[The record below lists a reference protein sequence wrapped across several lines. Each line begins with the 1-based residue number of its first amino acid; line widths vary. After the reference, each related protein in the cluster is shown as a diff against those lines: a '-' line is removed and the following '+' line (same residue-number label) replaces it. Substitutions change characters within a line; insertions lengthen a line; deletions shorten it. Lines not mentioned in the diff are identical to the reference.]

1 MKKIVFIIIL
11 LTLTT
16 ASFSKEKEVSIN
28 ENQKIEISQSEI
40 KDYKK
45 IRESWQEYLT
55 GVPNRSNI
63 AKMSEVELQ
72 ETYAENEKQANT
84 SYGKL
89 NKNENRTFLIS
100 GYENMNDGVHIMRTY
115 ENIKNI
121 ARAYATPNTKYY
133 KNPEIKKE
141 LIEYLDW
148 LYDNAYHEGLPENG
162 NWWQWEL
169 GIPKHLN
176 DILVLLYDD
185 VPVEKRM
192 KYLKASQY
200 FQPYAEYS
208 GVSPSASYSTSPDK
222 RVSTGGNRIDTS
234 IISFL
239 RGVLMEDKVQVID
252 GAKAVADVGEYVT
265 IKDGFYRDGSFIQHG
280 NVPYNGTYASVLF
293 DGLGSVLWLA
303 TGTQFEVKD
312 ERINNVYE
320 SIIKGYKYLFINGG
334 VNDSVSGRATSRDRS
349 SDLSRGKDILA
360 SLSLL
365 AVGAGEEYQDQIKSL
380 IKTTVSENNLYN
392 TVDKIGNKIARAIIR
407 DIVNDD
413 SIKTYQIEGTKV
425 YGAMDRAVSINDKK
439 GKLVL
444 SMHSSRIANYE
455 TMNNE
460 NVKGWYISDGMT
472 YIYGID
478 SETFTDFWP
487 TVDRY
492 HLPGVTNSQRERG
505 DKSGERRGQT
515 TSKAWV
521 GGSSNGQ
528 EAFVGMDMISWN
540 KSTKMKKS
548 YFMTDDGAILI
559 LASNIKSKDGEIHTT
574 IDNRIIK
581 NGKIILNGKE
591 IKGET
596 IIENPENISLNFNE
610 NYLGENIGYKII
622 YAPQLTVK
630 KENRK
635 GSWKNIGGT
644 STDEIVKNYF
654 TAYINHGKNPKN
666 SNFAYIV
673 LPMYSK
679 EEVDNY
685 DVSRFEITKLDE
697 KAHMVK
703 DKKAGVTG
711 INFWRDIPTKVEGIK
726 AYSTL
731 SVLKKESEDCLEI
744 WVSDPTQL
752 ANYRSVFEID
762 GKYEVMESSAKDLV
776 VETLDEKVKIKINLK
791 NNGASEYIK
800 LKRIK

>member
-1 MKKIVFIIIL
+1 MKKSIFIFTL
-11 LTLTT
+11 LALTIT
-16 ASFSKEKEVSIN
+16 SFSEEKKVAVKES
-28 ENQKIEISQSEI
+28 QKIEINQSE
-40 KDYKK
+40 KADYKK
-45 IRESWQEYLT
+45 IRENWLEYLT
-55 GVPNRSNI
+55 GVPNKSNI
-63 AKMSEVELQ
+63 AKMSKEELE
-72 ETYAENEKQANT
+72 ETYLGNEKQADT
-84 SYGKL
+84 SYAKL
-89 NKNENRTFLIS
+89 NKNQDRTFLIE
-100 GYENMNDGVHIMRTY
+100 GYENMGDGVHVMRTY

-121 ARAYATPNTKYY
+121 AKAYATPNTKYY

-176 DILVLLYDD
+176 DIMVLLYDD
-185 VPVEKRM
+185 VPYEKRM

-200 FQPYAEYS
+200 FQPFAEYS

-265 IKDGFYRDGSFIQHG
+265 TRDGFYKDGSFIQHG
-280 NVPYNGTYASVLF
+280 NVAYNGTYASVLF

-312 ERINNVYE
+312 ERIDNVYE
-320 SIIKGYKYLFINGG
+320 SILNGYKYLFINGG
-334 VNDSVSGRATSRDRS
+334 INDSVSGRATSRDNS
-349 SDLSRGKDILA
+349 SDISRGKDLLT

-365 AVGAGEEYQDQIKSL
+365 SIGAGKEYQDEIKSL
-380 IKTTVSENNLYN
+380 IKTVALENNSYN
-392 TVDKIGNKIARAIIR
+392 TIDKISNKIAKAIIR
-407 DIVNDD
+407 DIINDD
-413 SIKTYQIEGTKV
+413 SIKTLKVEGTKV
-425 YGAMDRAVSINDKK
+425 YGAMDRAVSINEK
-439 GKLVL
+439 GGKFVL

-460 NVKGWYISDGMT
+460 NVKGWYIGDGMT
-472 YIYGID
+472 YVYGTD
-478 SETFTDFWP
+478 SETFTEYWP

-492 HLPGVTNSQRERG
+492 HLPGVTNSLRERG

-521 GGSSNGQ
+521 GGSCNGK

-540 KSTKMKKS
+540 KATEMRKS

-559 LASNIKSKDGEIHTT
+559 AASNINSKDGEVHTT

-581 NGKIILNGKE
+581 DGKIILNGKE
-591 IKGET
+591 IKEDT
-596 IIENPENISLNFNE
+596 VIENPQNISLNFNE
-610 NYLGENIGYKII
+610 NYKGENIGYKIV
-622 YAPQLTVK
+622 YAPQLNLK
-630 KENRK
+630 KETRT

-644 STDEIVKNYF
+644 STEEITKDYF
-654 TAYINHGKNPKN
+654 TAYINHGKNPKK
-666 SNFAYIV
+666 SGFAYII
-673 LPMYSK
+673 LPMYTQ

-685 DVSRFEITKLDE
+685 DVSRFEIVKLDKE
-697 KAHMVK
+697 AHIIK
-703 DKKAGVTG
+703 DKKSGVTG
-711 INFWRDIPTKVEGIK
+711 INFWKDSPTKELGIK

-731 SVLKKESEDCLEI
+731 SVLLKENDEFLEL

-752 ANYRSVFEID
+752 ANYKSVLEVD
-762 GKYEVMESSAKDLV
+762 GKYEVIESSTENIQAITS
-776 VETLDEKVKIKINLK
+776 EEKIKIKIDLR
-791 NNGASEYIK
+791 NNGTSEYIK
-800 LKRIK
+800 LKKL

>member
-1 MKKIVFIIIL
+1 MKKSIFIFTL
-11 LTLTT
+11 LALTIT
-16 ASFSKEKEVSIN
+16 SFSEEKKVAVK
-28 ENQKIEISQSEI
+28 ENQKIEINQSE
-40 KDYKK
+40 KADYKK
-45 IRESWQEYLT
+45 IRENWLEYLT
-55 GVPNRSNI
+55 GVPNKSNI
-63 AKMSEVELQ
+63 AKMSKEELE
-72 ETYAENEKQANT
+72 ETYLGNEKQADI
-84 SYGKL
+84 SYAKL
-89 NKNENRTFLIS
+89 NKNQDRTFLIE
-100 GYENMNDGVHIMRTY
+100 GYENMGDGVHVMRTY

-121 ARAYATPNTKYY
+121 AKAYATPNTKYY

-176 DILVLLYDD
+176 DIMVLLYDD
-185 VPVEKRM
+185 IPYEKRM

-200 FQPYAEYS
+200 FQPFAEYS

-265 IKDGFYRDGSFIQHG
+265 TRDGFYKDGSFIQHG
-280 NVPYNGTYASVLF
+280 NVAYNGTYASVLF

-312 ERINNVYE
+312 ERIDNVYE
-320 SIIKGYKYLFINGG
+320 SILNGYKYLFINGG
-334 VNDSVSGRATSRDRS
+334 VNDSVSGRATSRDNS
-349 SDLSRGKDILA
+349 SDISRGKDLLT

-365 AVGAGEEYQDQIKSL
+365 SIGAGKEYQDEIKSL
-380 IKTTVSENNLYN
+380 IKTVALENNSYN
-392 TVDKIGNKIARAIIR
+392 TIDKISNKIAKAIIR
-407 DIVNDD
+407 DIINDD
-413 SIKTYQIEGTKV
+413 SIKTLKVEGTKV
-425 YGAMDRAVSINDKK
+425 YGAMDRAVSINEK
-439 GKLVL
+439 GGKFVL

-460 NVKGWYISDGMT
+460 NVKGWYIGDGMT
-472 YIYGID
+472 YVYGTD
-478 SETFTDFWP
+478 SETFTEYWP

-492 HLPGVTNSQRERG
+492 HLPGVTNSLRERG

-521 GGSSNGQ
+521 GGSCNGK
-528 EAFVGMDMISWN
+528 ETFVGMDMISWN
-540 KSTKMKKS
+540 KATEMRKS

-559 LASNIKSKDGEIHTT
+559 AASNINSKDGEVHTT

-581 NGKIILNGKE
+581 DGKIILNGRE
-591 IKGET
+591 IKEDT
-596 IIENPENISLNFNE
+596 IIENPQNISLNFNE
-610 NYLGENIGYKII
+610 NYKGENIGYKIV
-622 YAPQLTVK
+622 YAPQLNLK
-630 KENRK
+630 KETRT

-644 STDEIVKNYF
+644 STEEITKDYF
-654 TAYINHGKNPKN
+654 TAYINHGKNPKR
-666 SNFAYIV
+666 SGFAYII
-673 LPMYSK
+673 LPMYTQ

-685 DVSRFEITKLDE
+685 DVSRFEIVKLDKE
-697 KAHMVK
+697 AHIIK
-703 DKKAGVTG
+703 DKKSGVTG
-711 INFWRDIPTKVEGIK
+711 INFWKDSPTKELGIK

-731 SVLKKESEDCLEI
+731 SVLLKENDEFLEL

-752 ANYRSVFEID
+752 ANYKSVLEVD
-762 GKYEVMESSAKDLV
+762 GKYEVIESSTENIQATTS
-776 VETLDEKVKIKINLK
+776 EEKIKIKIDLR

-800 LKRIK
+800 LKKL

>member
-1 MKKIVFIIIL
+1 MKKSIFIFTL
-11 LTLTT
+11 LALTIT
-16 ASFSKEKEVSIN
+16 SFSEEKKVAVK
-28 ENQKIEISQSEI
+28 ENQKIEINQSERA
-40 KDYKK
+40 DYKK
-45 IRESWQEYLT
+45 IRENWLEYLT
-55 GVPNRSNI
+55 GVPNKSNI
-63 AKMSEVELQ
+63 AKMSKEELE
-72 ETYAENEKQANT
+72 ETYLGNEKQADT
-84 SYGKL
+84 SYAKL
-89 NKNENRTFLIS
+89 NKNQDRTFLIE
-100 GYENMNDGVHIMRTY
+100 GYENMGDGVHVMRTY

-121 ARAYATPNTKYY
+121 AKAYATPNTKYY

-176 DILVLLYDD
+176 DIMVLLYDD
-185 VPVEKRM
+185 VPYEKRM

-200 FQPYAEYS
+200 FQPFAEYS

-222 RVSTGGNRIDTS
+222 RISTGGNRIDTS

-265 IKDGFYRDGSFIQHG
+265 TRDGFYKDGSFIQHG
-280 NVPYNGTYASVLF
+280 NVAYNGTYASVLF

-312 ERINNVYE
+312 ERIDNVYE
-320 SIIKGYKYLFINGG
+320 SILNGYKYLFINGG
-334 VNDSVSGRATSRDRS
+334 INDSVSGRATSRDNS
-349 SDLSRGKDILA
+349 SDISRGKDLLT

-365 AVGAGEEYQDQIKSL
+365 SIGAGKEYQDEIKSL
-380 IKTTVSENNLYN
+380 IKTVALENNSYN
-392 TVDKIGNKIARAIIR
+392 TIDKISNKIAKAIIR
-407 DIVNDD
+407 DIINDD
-413 SIKTYQIEGTKV
+413 SIKTLKVEGTKV
-425 YGAMDRAVSINDKK
+425 YGAMDRAVSINEK
-439 GKLVL
+439 GGKFVL

-460 NVKGWYISDGMT
+460 NVKGWYIGDGMT
-472 YIYGID
+472 YVYGTD
-478 SETFTDFWP
+478 SETFTEYWP

-492 HLPGVTNSQRERG
+492 HLPGVTNSLRERG

-521 GGSSNGQ
+521 GGSCNGK
-528 EAFVGMDMISWN
+528 ETFVGMDMISWN
-540 KSTKMKKS
+540 KATEMRKS

-559 LASNIKSKDGEIHTT
+559 AASNINSKDGEVHTT

-581 NGKIILNGKE
+581 DGKIILNGKE
-591 IKGET
+591 IKEDT
-596 IIENPENISLNFNE
+596 VIENPQNISLNFNE
-610 NYLGENIGYKII
+610 NYKGENIGYKIV
-622 YAPQLTVK
+622 YAPQLNLK
-630 KENRK
+630 KETRT

-644 STDEIVKNYF
+644 STEEITKDYF
-654 TAYINHGKNPKN
+654 TAYINHGKNPKK
-666 SNFAYIV
+666 SGFAYII
-673 LPMYSK
+673 LPMYTQ

-685 DVSRFEITKLDE
+685 DVSRFEIVKLDKE
-697 KAHMVK
+697 AHIIK
-703 DKKAGVTG
+703 DKKSGVTG
-711 INFWRDIPTKVEGIK
+711 INFWKDSPTKELGIK

-731 SVLKKESEDCLEI
+731 SVLLKENDEFLEL

-752 ANYRSVFEID
+752 ANYKSVLEVD
-762 GKYEVMESSAKDLV
+762 GKYEVIESSTENIQATTS
-776 VETLDEKVKIKINLK
+776 EEKIKIKIDLR

-800 LKRIK
+800 LKKL

>member
-1 MKKIVFIIIL
+1 MKKSIFIFTL
-11 LTLTT
+11 LALTIT
-16 ASFSKEKEVSIN
+16 SFSEEKKVAVKES
-28 ENQKIEISQSEI
+28 QKIEINQSERA
-40 KDYKK
+40 DYKK
-45 IRESWQEYLT
+45 IRENWLEYLT
-55 GVPNRSNI
+55 GVPNKSNI
-63 AKMSEVELQ
+63 AKMSKEELE
-72 ETYAENEKQANT
+72 ETYLGNEKQADT
-84 SYGKL
+84 SYAKL
-89 NKNENRTFLIS
+89 NKNQDRTFLIE
-100 GYENMNDGVHIMRTY
+100 GYENMGDGVHVMRTY

-121 ARAYATPNTKYY
+121 AKAYVTPNTKYY

-176 DILVLLYDD
+176 DIMVLLYDD
-185 VPVEKRM
+185 VPYEKRM

-200 FQPYAEYS
+200 FQPFAEYS

-265 IKDGFYRDGSFIQHG
+265 TRDGFYKDGSFIQHG
-280 NVPYNGTYASVLF
+280 NVAYNGTYASVLF

-312 ERINNVYE
+312 ERIDNVYE
-320 SIIKGYKYLFINGG
+320 SILNGYKYLFINGG
-334 VNDSVSGRATSRDRS
+334 INDSVSGRATSRDNS
-349 SDLSRGKDILA
+349 SDISRGKDLLT

-365 AVGAGEEYQDQIKSL
+365 SIGAGKEYQDEIKSL
-380 IKTTVSENNLYN
+380 IKTVALENNSYN
-392 TVDKIGNKIARAIIR
+392 TIDKISNKIAKAIIR
-407 DIVNDD
+407 DIINDD
-413 SIKTYQIEGTKV
+413 SIKTLKVEGTKV
-425 YGAMDRAVSINDKK
+425 YGAMDRAVSINEK
-439 GKLVL
+439 GGKFVL

-460 NVKGWYISDGMT
+460 NVKGWYIGDGMT
-472 YIYGID
+472 YVYGTD
-478 SETFTDFWP
+478 SETFTEYWP

-492 HLPGVTNSQRERG
+492 HLPGVTNSLRERG

-521 GGSSNGQ
+521 GGSCNGK

-540 KSTKMKKS
+540 KATEMRKS

-559 LASNIKSKDGEIHTT
+559 AASNINSKDGEVHTT

-581 NGKIILNGKE
+581 DGKIILNGRE
-591 IKGET
+591 IKEDT
-596 IIENPENISLNFNE
+596 VIENPQNISLNFNE
-610 NYLGENIGYKII
+610 NYKGENIGYKIV
-622 YAPQLTVK
+622 YAPQLNLK
-630 KENRK
+630 KETRTGN
-635 GSWKNIGGT
+635 WKNIGGT
-644 STDEIVKNYF
+644 STEEITKDYF
-654 TAYINHGKNPKN
+654 TAYINHGKNPKK
-666 SNFAYIV
+666 SGFAYII
-673 LPMYSK
+673 LPMYTQ

-685 DVSRFEITKLDE
+685 DVSRFEIVKLDKE
-697 KAHMVK
+697 AHIIK
-703 DKKAGVTG
+703 DKKSGVTG
-711 INFWRDIPTKVEGIK
+711 INFWKDSPTKELGIK

-731 SVLKKESEDCLEI
+731 SVLLKENDEFLEL

-752 ANYRSVFEID
+752 ANYKSVLEVD
-762 GKYEVMESSAKDLV
+762 GKYEVIESSTENIQAITS
-776 VETLDEKVKIKINLK
+776 EEKIKIKIDLR
-791 NNGASEYIK
+791 NNGTSEYIK
-800 LKRIK
+800 LKKL

>member
-1 MKKIVFIIIL
+1 MKKSIFIFTL
-11 LTLTT
+11 LALTIT
-16 ASFSKEKEVSIN
+16 SFSEEKKVAVK
-28 ENQKIEISQSEI
+28 ENQKIEINQSE
-40 KDYKK
+40 KADYKK
-45 IRESWQEYLT
+45 IRENWLEYLT
-55 GVPNRSNI
+55 GVPNKSNI
-63 AKMSEVELQ
+63 AKMSKEELE
-72 ETYAENEKQANT
+72 ETYLGNEKQADI
-84 SYGKL
+84 SYAKL
-89 NKNENRTFLIS
+89 NKNQDRTFLIE
-100 GYENMNDGVHIMRTY
+100 GYENMGDGVHVMRTY

-121 ARAYATPNTKYY
+121 AKAYATPNTKYY

-176 DILVLLYDD
+176 DIMVLLYDD
-185 VPVEKRM
+185 VPYEKRM

-200 FQPYAEYS
+200 FQPFAEYS

-239 RGVLMEDKVQVID
+239 RGVLMEDKVQVMD

-265 IKDGFYRDGSFIQHG
+265 TRDGFYKDGSFIQHG
-280 NVPYNGTYASVLF
+280 NVAYNGTYASVLF

-312 ERINNVYE
+312 ERIDNIYE
-320 SIIKGYKYLFINGG
+320 SILNGYKYLFINGG
-334 VNDSVSGRATSRDRS
+334 VNDSVSGRATSRDNS
-349 SDLSRGKDILA
+349 SDISRGKDLLT

-365 AVGAGEEYQDQIKSL
+365 SIGAGKEYQDEIKSL
-380 IKTTVSENNLYN
+380 IKTVALENNSYN
-392 TVDKIGNKIARAIIR
+392 TIDKISNKIAKAIIR
-407 DIVNDD
+407 DIINDD
-413 SIKTYQIEGTKV
+413 SIKTLKVEGTKV
-425 YGAMDRAVSINDKK
+425 YGAMDRAVSINEK
-439 GKLVL
+439 GGKFVL

-460 NVKGWYISDGMT
+460 NVKGWYIGDGMT
-472 YIYGID
+472 YVYGTD
-478 SETFTDFWP
+478 SETFTEYWP

-492 HLPGVTNSQRERG
+492 HLPGVTNSLRERG

-521 GGSSNGQ
+521 GGSCNGK
-528 EAFVGMDMISWN
+528 ETFVGMDMISWN
-540 KSTKMKKS
+540 KATEMRKS

-559 LASNIKSKDGEIHTT
+559 AASNINSKDGEVHTT
-574 IDNRIIK
+574 IDNRTIK
-581 NGKIILNGKE
+581 DGKIILNGKE
-591 IKGET
+591 IKEDT
-596 IIENPENISLNFNE
+596 VIENPQNISLNFNE
-610 NYLGENIGYKII
+610 NYKGENIGYKIV
-622 YAPQLTVK
+622 YAPQLNLK
-630 KENRK
+630 KETRT

-644 STDEIVKNYF
+644 STEEITKDYF
-654 TAYINHGKNPKN
+654 TAYINHGKNPKK
-666 SNFAYIV
+666 SGFAYII
-673 LPMYSK
+673 LPMYTQ

-685 DVSRFEITKLDE
+685 DVSRFEIIKLDKE
-697 KAHMVK
+697 AHIIK
-703 DKKAGVTG
+703 DKKSGVTG
-711 INFWRDIPTKVEGIK
+711 INFWKDSPTKELGIK

-731 SVLKKESEDCLEI
+731 SVLLKKNDEFLEL

-752 ANYRSVFEID
+752 ANYKSVLEVD
-762 GKYEVMESSAKDLV
+762 GKYEIIESSTENIQATTS
-776 VETLDEKVKIKINLK
+776 EEKIKIKIDLR

-800 LKRIK
+800 LKKL

>member
-1 MKKIVFIIIL
+1 MKKSIFIFTL
-11 LTLTT
+11 LALTIT
-16 ASFSKEKEVSIN
+16 SFSEEKKVAVK
-28 ENQKIEISQSEI
+28 ENQKIEINQSERA
-40 KDYKK
+40 DYKK
-45 IRESWQEYLT
+45 IRENWLEYLT
-55 GVPNRSNI
+55 GVPNKSNI
-63 AKMSEVELQ
+63 AKMSKEELE
-72 ETYAENEKQANT
+72 ETYLGNEKQADT
-84 SYGKL
+84 SYAKL
-89 NKNENRTFLIS
+89 NKNQDRTFLIE
-100 GYENMNDGVHIMRTY
+100 GYENMGDGVHVMRTY

-121 ARAYATPNTKYY
+121 AKAYATPNTKYY

-148 LYDNAYHEGLPENG
+148 LYENAYHEGLPENG

-176 DILVLLYDD
+176 DIMVLLYDD
-185 VPVEKRM
+185 VPYEKRM

-200 FQPYAEYS
+200 FQPFAEYS

-265 IKDGFYRDGSFIQHG
+265 TRDGFYKDGSFIQHG
-280 NVPYNGTYASVLF
+280 NVAYNGTYASVLF

-312 ERINNVYE
+312 ERIDNVYE
-320 SIIKGYKYLFINGG
+320 SILNGYKYLFINGG
-334 VNDSVSGRATSRDRS
+334 INDSVSGRATSRDNS
-349 SDLSRGKDILA
+349 SDISRGKDLLT

-365 AVGAGEEYQDQIKSL
+365 SIGAGKEYQDEIKSL
-380 IKTTVSENNLYN
+380 IKTVALENNSYN
-392 TVDKIGNKIARAIIR
+392 TIDKISNKIAKAIIR
-407 DIVNDD
+407 DIINDD
-413 SIKTYQIEGTKV
+413 SIKTLKVEGTKV
-425 YGAMDRAVSINDKK
+425 YGAMDRAVSINEK
-439 GKLVL
+439 GGKFVL

-460 NVKGWYISDGMT
+460 NVKGWYIGDGMT
-472 YIYGID
+472 YVYGTD
-478 SETFTDFWP
+478 SETFTEYWP

-492 HLPGVTNSQRERG
+492 HLPGVTNSLRERG

-521 GGSSNGQ
+521 GGSCNGK

-540 KSTKMKKS
+540 KATEMRKS

-559 LASNIKSKDGEIHTT
+559 AASNINSKDGEVHTT

-581 NGKIILNGKE
+581 DGKIILNGKE
-591 IKGET
+591 IKEDT
-596 IIENPENISLNFNE
+596 VIENPQNISLNFNE
-610 NYLGENIGYKII
+610 NYKGENIGYKIV
-622 YAPQLTVK
+622 YAPQLNLK
-630 KENRK
+630 KETRT

-644 STDEIVKNYF
+644 STEEITKDYF
-654 TAYINHGKNPKN
+654 TAYINHGKNPKK
-666 SNFAYIV
+666 SGFAYII
-673 LPMYSK
+673 LPMYSQ
-679 EEVDNY
+679 EEVNNY
-685 DVSRFEITKLDE
+685 DVSRFEIVKLDKE
-697 KAHMVK
+697 AHIIK
-703 DKKAGVTG
+703 DKKSGVTG
-711 INFWRDIPTKVEGIK
+711 INFWKDSPTKELGIK

-731 SVLKKESEDCLEI
+731 SVLLKENDEFLEL

-752 ANYRSVFEID
+752 ANYKSVLEVD
-762 GKYEVMESSAKDLV
+762 GKYEVIESSTENIQAITS
-776 VETLDEKVKIKINLK
+776 EEKIKIKIDLR
-791 NNGASEYIK
+791 NNGTSEYIK
-800 LKRIK
+800 LKKL

>member
-1 MKKIVFIIIL
+1 MKKSIFIFTL
-11 LTLTT
+11 LALTIT
-16 ASFSKEKEVSIN
+16 SFSEEKKVAVKES
-28 ENQKIEISQSEI
+28 QKIEINQSE
-40 KDYKK
+40 KADYKK
-45 IRESWQEYLT
+45 IRENWLEYLT
-55 GVPNRSNI
+55 GVPNKSNI
-63 AKMSEVELQ
+63 AKMSKEELE
-72 ETYAENEKQANT
+72 ETYLGNEKQADT
-84 SYGKL
+84 SYAKL
-89 NKNENRTFLIS
+89 NKNQDRTFLIE
-100 GYENMNDGVHIMRTY
+100 GYENMGDGVHVMRTY

-121 ARAYATPNTKYY
+121 AKAYATPNTKYY

-176 DILVLLYDD
+176 DIMVLLYDD
-185 VPVEKRM
+185 VPYEKRM

-200 FQPYAEYS
+200 FQPFAEYS

-265 IKDGFYRDGSFIQHG
+265 TRDGFYKDGSFIQHG
-280 NVPYNGTYASVLF
+280 NVAYNGTYASVLF

-312 ERINNVYE
+312 ERIDNVYE
-320 SIIKGYKYLFINGG
+320 SILNGYKYLFINGG
-334 VNDSVSGRATSRDRS
+334 INDSVSGRATSRDNS
-349 SDLSRGKDILA
+349 SDISRGKDLLT

-365 AVGAGEEYQDQIKSL
+365 SIGAGKEYQDEIKSL
-380 IKTTVSENNLYN
+380 IKTVALENNSYN
-392 TVDKIGNKIARAIIR
+392 TIDKISNKIAKAIIR
-407 DIVNDD
+407 DIINDD
-413 SIKTYQIEGTKV
+413 SIKTLKVEGTKV
-425 YGAMDRAVSINDKK
+425 YGAMDRAVSINEK
-439 GKLVL
+439 GGKFVL

-460 NVKGWYISDGMT
+460 NVKGWYIGDGMT
-472 YIYGID
+472 YVYGTD
-478 SETFTDFWP
+478 SETFTEYWP

-492 HLPGVTNSQRERG
+492 HLPGVTNSLRERG

-521 GGSSNGQ
+521 GGSCNGK

-540 KSTKMKKS
+540 KATEMRKS

-559 LASNIKSKDGEIHTT
+559 AASNINSKDGEVHTT

-581 NGKIILNGKE
+581 DGKIILNGRE
-591 IKGET
+591 IKEDT
-596 IIENPENISLNFNE
+596 VIENPQNISLNFNE
-610 NYLGENIGYKII
+610 NYKGENIGCKIV
-622 YAPQLTVK
+622 YAPQLNLK
-630 KENRK
+630 KETRTGN
-635 GSWKNIGGT
+635 WKNIGGT
-644 STDEIVKNYF
+644 STEEITKDYF
-654 TAYINHGKNPKN
+654 TAYINHGKNPKK
-666 SNFAYIV
+666 SGFAYII
-673 LPMYSK
+673 LPMYTQ

-685 DVSRFEITKLDE
+685 DVSRFEIVKLDKE
-697 KAHMVK
+697 AHIIK
-703 DKKAGVTG
+703 DKKSGVTG
-711 INFWRDIPTKVEGIK
+711 INFWKDSPTKELGIK

-731 SVLKKESEDCLEI
+731 SVLLKENDEFLEL

-752 ANYRSVFEID
+752 ANYKSVLEVD
-762 GKYEVMESSAKDLV
+762 GKYEVIESSTENIQAITS
-776 VETLDEKVKIKINLK
+776 EEKIKIKIDLR
-791 NNGASEYIK
+791 NNGTSEYIK
-800 LKRIK
+800 LKKL

>member
-1 MKKIVFIIIL
+1 MKKSIFIFTL
-11 LTLTT
+11 LALTIT
-16 ASFSKEKEVSIN
+16 SFSEEKKVAVK
-28 ENQKIEISQSEI
+28 ENQKIEINQSE
-40 KDYKK
+40 KADYKK
-45 IRESWQEYLT
+45 IRENWLEYLT
-55 GVPNRSNI
+55 GVPNKSNI
-63 AKMSEVELQ
+63 AKMSKEELE
-72 ETYAENEKQANT
+72 ETYLGNEKQADI
-84 SYGKL
+84 SYAKL
-89 NKNENRTFLIS
+89 NKNQDRTFLIE
-100 GYENMNDGVHIMRTY
+100 GYENMGDGVHVMRTY

-121 ARAYATPNTKYY
+121 AKAYATPNTKYY

-141 LIEYLDW
+141 LIEYLGW

-176 DILVLLYDD
+176 DIMVLLYDD
-185 VPVEKRM
+185 VPYEKRM

-200 FQPYAEYS
+200 FQPFAEYS

-239 RGVLMEDKVQVID
+239 RGVLMEDKVQVMD

-265 IKDGFYRDGSFIQHG
+265 TRDGFYKDGSFIQHG
-280 NVPYNGTYASVLF
+280 NVAYNGTYASVLF

-312 ERINNVYE
+312 ERIDNVYE
-320 SIIKGYKYLFINGG
+320 SILNGYKYLFINGG
-334 VNDSVSGRATSRDRS
+334 VNDSVSGRATSRDNS
-349 SDLSRGKDILA
+349 SDISRGKDLLT

-365 AVGAGEEYQDQIKSL
+365 SIGAGKEYQDEIKSL
-380 IKTTVSENNLYN
+380 IKTVALENNSYN
-392 TVDKIGNKIARAIIR
+392 TIDKISNKIAKAIIR
-407 DIVNDD
+407 DIINDD
-413 SIKTYQIEGTKV
+413 SIKTLKVEGTKV
-425 YGAMDRAVSINDKK
+425 YGAMDRAVSINEK
-439 GKLVL
+439 GGKFVL

-460 NVKGWYISDGMT
+460 NVKGWYIGDGMT
-472 YIYGID
+472 YVYGTD
-478 SETFTDFWP
+478 SETFTEYWP

-492 HLPGVTNSQRERG
+492 HLPGVTNSLRERG

-521 GGSSNGQ
+521 GGSCNGK
-528 EAFVGMDMISWN
+528 ETFVGMDMISWN
-540 KSTKMKKS
+540 KATEMRKS

-559 LASNIKSKDGEIHTT
+559 AASNINSKDGEVHTT

-581 NGKIILNGKE
+581 DGKIILNGKE
-591 IKGET
+591 IKEDT
-596 IIENPENISLNFNE
+596 VIENPQNISLNFNE
-610 NYLGENIGYKII
+610 NYKGENIGYKIV
-622 YAPQLTVK
+622 YAPQLNLK
-630 KENRK
+630 KETRT

-644 STDEIVKNYF
+644 STEEITKDYF
-654 TAYINHGKNPKN
+654 TAYINHGKNPKK
-666 SNFAYIV
+666 SGFAYII
-673 LPMYSK
+673 LPMYTQ

-685 DVSRFEITKLDE
+685 DVSRFEIIKLDKE
-697 KAHMVK
+697 AHIIK
-703 DKKAGVTG
+703 DKKSGVTG
-711 INFWRDIPTKVEGIK
+711 INFWKDSPTKELGIK

-731 SVLKKESEDCLEI
+731 SVLLKENDEFLEL

-752 ANYRSVFEID
+752 ANYKSVLEVD
-762 GKYEVMESSAKDLV
+762 GKYEIIESSTENIQATTS
-776 VETLDEKVKIKINLK
+776 EEKIKIKIDLR

-800 LKRIK
+800 LKKL

>member
-1 MKKIVFIIIL
+1 MKKSIFIFTL
-11 LTLTT
+11 LALTIT
-16 ASFSKEKEVSIN
+16 SFSEEKKVAVK
-28 ENQKIEISQSEI
+28 ENQKIEINQSERA
-40 KDYKK
+40 DYKK
-45 IRESWQEYLT
+45 IRENWLEYLT
-55 GVPNRSNI
+55 GVPNKSNI
-63 AKMSEVELQ
+63 AKMSKEELE
-72 ETYAENEKQANT
+72 ETYLGNEKQADT
-84 SYGKL
+84 SYAKL
-89 NKNENRTFLIS
+89 NKNQDRTFLIE
-100 GYENMNDGVHIMRTY
+100 GYENMGDGVHVMRTY

-121 ARAYATPNTKYY
+121 AKAYATPNTKYY

-148 LYDNAYHEGLPENG
+148 LYENAYHEGLPENG

-176 DILVLLYDD
+176 DIMVLLYDD
-185 VPVEKRM
+185 VPYEKRM

-200 FQPYAEYS
+200 FQPFAEYS

-265 IKDGFYRDGSFIQHG
+265 TRDGFYKDGSFIQHG
-280 NVPYNGTYASVLF
+280 NVAYNGTYASVLF

-312 ERINNVYE
+312 ERIDNVYE
-320 SIIKGYKYLFINGG
+320 SILNGYKYLFINGG
-334 VNDSVSGRATSRDRS
+334 INDSVSGRATSRDNS
-349 SDLSRGKDILA
+349 SDISRGKDLLT

-365 AVGAGEEYQDQIKSL
+365 SIGAGKEYQDEIKSL
-380 IKTTVSENNLYN
+380 IKTVALENNSYS
-392 TVDKIGNKIARAIIR
+392 TIDKISNKIAKAIIR
-407 DIVNDD
+407 DIINDD
-413 SIKTYQIEGTKV
+413 SIKTLKVEGTKV
-425 YGAMDRAVSINDKK
+425 YGAMDRAVSINEK
-439 GKLVL
+439 GGKFVL

-460 NVKGWYISDGMT
+460 NVKGWYIGDGMT
-472 YIYGID
+472 YVYGTD
-478 SETFTDFWP
+478 SETFTEYWP

-492 HLPGVTNSQRERG
+492 HLPGVTNSLRERG

-521 GGSSNGQ
+521 GGSCNGK
-528 EAFVGMDMISWN
+528 ETFVGMDMISWN
-540 KSTKMKKS
+540 KATEMRKS

-559 LASNIKSKDGEIHTT
+559 AASNINSKDGEVHTT

-581 NGKIILNGKE
+581 DGKIILNGKE
-591 IKGET
+591 IKEDT
-596 IIENPENISLNFNE
+596 VIENPQNISLNFNE
-610 NYLGENIGYKII
+610 NYKGENIGYKIV
-622 YAPQLTVK
+622 YAPQLNLK
-630 KENRK
+630 KETRT

-644 STDEIVKNYF
+644 STEEITKDYF
-654 TAYINHGKNPKN
+654 TAYINHGKNPKK
-666 SNFAYIV
+666 SGFAYII
-673 LPMYSK
+673 LPMYTQ

-685 DVSRFEITKLDE
+685 DVSRFEIVKLDKE
-697 KAHMVK
+697 AHIIK
-703 DKKAGVTG
+703 DKKSGVTG
-711 INFWRDIPTKVEGIK
+711 INFWKDSPTKELGIK

-731 SVLKKESEDCLEI
+731 SVLLKENDEFLEL

-752 ANYRSVFEID
+752 ANYKSVLEVD
-762 GKYEVMESSAKDLV
+762 GKYEVIESSIENIQATTS
-776 VETLDEKVKIKINLK
+776 EEKIKIKIDLR
-791 NNGASEYIK
+791 NNGTSEYIK
-800 LKRIK
+800 LKKL

>member
-1 MKKIVFIIIL
+1 MKKSIFIFTL
-11 LTLTT
+11 LALTIT
-16 ASFSKEKEVSIN
+16 SFSEEKKVAVKES
-28 ENQKIEISQSEI
+28 QKIEINQSE
-40 KDYKK
+40 KADYKK
-45 IRESWQEYLT
+45 IRENWLEYLT
-55 GVPNRSNI
+55 GVPNKSNI
-63 AKMSEVELQ
+63 AKMSKEELE
-72 ETYAENEKQANT
+72 ETYLGNEKQADT
-84 SYGKL
+84 SYAKL
-89 NKNENRTFLIS
+89 NKNQDRTFLIE
-100 GYENMNDGVHIMRTY
+100 GYENMGDGVHVMRTY

-121 ARAYATPNTKYY
+121 AKAYATPNTKYY

-176 DILVLLYDD
+176 DIMVLLYDD
-185 VPVEKRM
+185 VPYEKRM

-200 FQPYAEYS
+200 FQPFAEYS

-265 IKDGFYRDGSFIQHG
+265 TRDGFYKDGSFIQHG
-280 NVPYNGTYASVLF
+280 NVAYNGTYASVLF

-312 ERINNVYE
+312 ERIDNVYE
-320 SIIKGYKYLFINGG
+320 SILNGYKYLFINGG
-334 VNDSVSGRATSRDRS
+334 INDSVSGRATSRDNS
-349 SDLSRGKDILA
+349 SDISRGKDLLT

-365 AVGAGEEYQDQIKSL
+365 SIGAGKEYQDEIKSL
-380 IKTTVSENNLYN
+380 IKTVALENNSYN
-392 TVDKIGNKIARAIIR
+392 TIDKISNKIAKAIIR
-407 DIVNDD
+407 DIINDD
-413 SIKTYQIEGTKV
+413 SIKTLKVEGTKV
-425 YGAMDRAVSINDKK
+425 YGAMDRAVSINEK
-439 GKLVL
+439 GGKFVL

-460 NVKGWYISDGMT
+460 NVKGWYIGDGMT
-472 YIYGID
+472 YVYGTD
-478 SETFTDFWP
+478 SETFTEYWP

-492 HLPGVTNSQRERG
+492 HLPGVTNSLRERG

-521 GGSSNGQ
+521 GGSCNGK

-540 KSTKMKKS
+540 KATEMRKS

-559 LASNIKSKDGEIHTT
+559 AASNINSKDGEVHTT

-581 NGKIILNGKE
+581 DGKIILNGRE
-591 IKGET
+591 IKEDT
-596 IIENPENISLNFNE
+596 VIENPQNISLNFNE
-610 NYLGENIGYKII
+610 NYKGENIGYKIV
-622 YAPQLTVK
+622 YAPQLNLK
-630 KENRK
+630 KETRTGN
-635 GSWKNIGGT
+635 WKNIGGT
-644 STDEIVKNYF
+644 STKEITKDYF
-654 TAYINHGKNPKN
+654 TAYINHGKNPKK
-666 SNFAYIV
+666 SGFAYII
-673 LPMYSK
+673 LPMYTQ

-685 DVSRFEITKLDE
+685 DVSRFEIVKLDKE
-697 KAHMVK
+697 AHIIK
-703 DKKAGVTG
+703 DKKSGVTG
-711 INFWRDIPTKVEGIK
+711 INFWKDSPTKELGIK

-731 SVLKKESEDCLEI
+731 SVLLKENDEFLEL

-752 ANYRSVFEID
+752 ANYKSVLEVD
-762 GKYEVMESSAKDLV
+762 GKYEVIESSTENIQAITS
-776 VETLDEKVKIKINLK
+776 EEKIKIKIDLR
-791 NNGASEYIK
+791 NNGTSEYIK
-800 LKRIK
+800 LKKL

>member
-1 MKKIVFIIIL
+1 MKKSIFIFTL
-11 LTLTT
+11 LALTIT
-16 ASFSKEKEVSIN
+16 SFSEEKKVAVKES
-28 ENQKIEISQSEI
+28 QKIEINQSE
-40 KDYKK
+40 KADYKK
-45 IRESWQEYLT
+45 IRENWLEYLT
-55 GVPNRSNI
+55 GVPNKSNI
-63 AKMSEVELQ
+63 AKMSKEELE
-72 ETYAENEKQANT
+72 ETYLGNEKQADT
-84 SYGKL
+84 SYAKL
-89 NKNENRTFLIS
+89 NKNQDRTFLIE
-100 GYENMNDGVHIMRTY
+100 GYENMGDGVHVMRTY

-121 ARAYATPNTKYY
+121 AKAYATPNTKYY

-176 DILVLLYDD
+176 DIMVLLYDD
-185 VPVEKRM
+185 VPYEKRM

-200 FQPYAEYS
+200 FQPFAEYS

-265 IKDGFYRDGSFIQHG
+265 TRDGFYKDGSFIQHG
-280 NVPYNGTYASVLF
+280 NVAYNGTYASVLF

-312 ERINNVYE
+312 ERIDNVYE
-320 SIIKGYKYLFINGG
+320 SILNGYKYLFINGG
-334 VNDSVSGRATSRDRS
+334 INDSVSGRATSRDNS
-349 SDLSRGKDILA
+349 SDISRGKDLLT

-365 AVGAGEEYQDQIKSL
+365 SIGAGKEYQDEIKSL
-380 IKTTVSENNLYN
+380 IKTVALENNSYN
-392 TVDKIGNKIARAIIR
+392 TIDKISNKIAKAIIR
-407 DIVNDD
+407 DIINDD
-413 SIKTYQIEGTKV
+413 SIKTLKVEGTKV
-425 YGAMDRAVSINDKK
+425 YGAMDRAVSINEK
-439 GKLVL
+439 GGKFVL

-460 NVKGWYISDGMT
+460 NVKGWYIGDGMT
-472 YIYGID
+472 YVYGTD
-478 SETFTDFWP
+478 SETFTEYWP

-492 HLPGVTNSQRERG
+492 HLPGVTNSLRERG

-521 GGSSNGQ
+521 GGSCNGK

-540 KSTKMKKS
+540 KATEMRKS

-559 LASNIKSKDGEIHTT
+559 AASNINSKDGEVHTT

-581 NGKIILNGKE
+581 DGKIILNGKE
-591 IKGET
+591 IKEDT
-596 IIENPENISLNFNE
+596 VIENPQNISLNFNE
-610 NYLGENIGYKII
+610 NYKGENIGYKIV
-622 YAPQLTVK
+622 YAPQLNLK
-630 KENRK
+630 KETRT

-644 STDEIVKNYF
+644 STEEITKDYF
-654 TAYINHGKNPKN
+654 TAYINHGKNPKK
-666 SNFAYIV
+666 SGFAYII
-673 LPMYSK
+673 LPMYTQ

-685 DVSRFEITKLDE
+685 DISRFEIVKLDKE
-697 KAHMVK
+697 THIIK
-703 DKKAGVTG
+703 DKKSGVTG
-711 INFWRDIPTKVEGIK
+711 INFWKDSPTKELGIK

-731 SVLKKESEDCLEI
+731 SVLLKENDEFLEL

-752 ANYRSVFEID
+752 ANYKSVLEVD
-762 GKYEVMESSAKDLV
+762 GKYEVIESST
-776 VETLDEKVKIKINLK
+776 ENIQN
-791 NNGASEYIK
+791 
-800 LKRIK
+800 

>member
-1 MKKIVFIIIL
+1 MKKSIFIFTL
-11 LTLTT
+11 LALTIT
-16 ASFSKEKEVSIN
+16 SFSEEKKVAVKENK
-28 ENQKIEISQSEI
+28 KIEINQSE
-40 KDYKK
+40 KADYKK
-45 IRESWQEYLT
+45 IRENWLEYLT
-55 GVPNRSNI
+55 GVPNKSNI
-63 AKMSEVELQ
+63 AKMSKEELE
-72 ETYAENEKQANT
+72 ETYLGNEKQADT
-84 SYGKL
+84 SYAKL
-89 NKNENRTFLIS
+89 NKNQDRTFLIE
-100 GYENMNDGVHIMRTY
+100 GYENMGDGVHVMRTY

-121 ARAYATPNTKYY
+121 AKAYATPNTKYY

-176 DILVLLYDD
+176 DIMVLLYDD
-185 VPVEKRM
+185 VPYEKRM

-200 FQPYAEYS
+200 FQPFAEYS

-265 IKDGFYRDGSFIQHG
+265 TRDGFYKDGSFIQHG
-280 NVPYNGTYASVLF
+280 NVAYNGTYASVLF

-312 ERINNVYE
+312 ERIDNVYE
-320 SIIKGYKYLFINGG
+320 SILNGYKYLFINGG
-334 VNDSVSGRATSRDRS
+334 INDSVSGRATSRDNS
-349 SDLSRGKDILA
+349 SDISRGKDLLT

-365 AVGAGEEYQDQIKSL
+365 SIGAGKEYQDEIKSL
-380 IKTTVSENNLYN
+380 IKTVALENNSYN
-392 TVDKIGNKIARAIIR
+392 TIDKISNKIAKAIIR
-407 DIVNDD
+407 DIINDD
-413 SIKTYQIEGTKV
+413 SIKTLKVEGTKV
-425 YGAMDRAVSINDKK
+425 YGAMDRAVSINEK
-439 GKLVL
+439 GGKFVL

-460 NVKGWYISDGMT
+460 NVKGWYIGDGMT
-472 YIYGID
+472 YVYGTD
-478 SETFTDFWP
+478 SETFTEYWP

-492 HLPGVTNSQRERG
+492 HLPGVTNSLRERG

-521 GGSSNGQ
+521 GGSCNGK

-540 KSTKMKKS
+540 KATEMRKS

-559 LASNIKSKDGEIHTT
+559 AASNINSKDGEVHTT

-581 NGKIILNGKE
+581 DGKIILNGKE
-591 IKGET
+591 IKEDT
-596 IIENPENISLNFNE
+596 VIENPQNISLNFNE
-610 NYLGENIGYKII
+610 NYKGENIGYKIV
-622 YAPQLTVK
+622 YAPQLNLK
-630 KENRK
+630 KETRT

-644 STDEIVKNYF
+644 STEEITKDYF
-654 TAYINHGKNPKN
+654 TAYINHGKNPKK
-666 SNFAYIV
+666 SGFAYII
-673 LPMYSK
+673 LPMYTQ

-685 DVSRFEITKLDE
+685 DVSRFEIVKLDKE
-697 KAHMVK
+697 AHIIK
-703 DKKAGVTG
+703 DKKSGVTG
-711 INFWRDIPTKVEGIK
+711 INFWKDSPTKELGIK

-731 SVLKKESEDCLEI
+731 SVLLKENDEFLEL

-752 ANYRSVFEID
+752 ANYKSVLEVD
-762 GKYEVMESSAKDLV
+762 GKYEVIESSTENIQAITS
-776 VETLDEKVKIKINLK
+776 EEKIKIKIDLR
-791 NNGASEYIK
+791 NNGTSEYIK
-800 LKRIK
+800 LKKL

>member
-1 MKKIVFIIIL
+1 MKKSIFIFTL
-11 LTLTT
+11 LALTIT
-16 ASFSKEKEVSIN
+16 SFSEEKKVAVKES
-28 ENQKIEISQSEI
+28 QKIEINQSE
-40 KDYKK
+40 KADYKK
-45 IRESWQEYLT
+45 IRENWLEYLT
-55 GVPNRSNI
+55 GVPNKSNI
-63 AKMSEVELQ
+63 AKMSKEELE
-72 ETYAENEKQANT
+72 ETYLGNEKQADI
-84 SYGKL
+84 SYAKL
-89 NKNENRTFLIS
+89 NKNQDRTFLIE
-100 GYENMNDGVHIMRTY
+100 GYENMGDGVHVMRTY

-121 ARAYATPNTKYY
+121 AKAYATPNTKYY

-176 DILVLLYDD
+176 DVMVLLYDD
-185 VPVEKRM
+185 IPYEKRM

-200 FQPYAEYS
+200 FQPFAEYS

-265 IKDGFYRDGSFIQHG
+265 TRDGFYKDGSFIQHG
-280 NVPYNGTYASVLF
+280 NVAYNGTYASVLF

-312 ERINNVYE
+312 ERIDNVYE
-320 SIIKGYKYLFINGG
+320 SILNGYKYLFINGG
-334 VNDSVSGRATSRDRS
+334 VNDSVSGRATSRDNS
-349 SDLSRGKDILA
+349 SDISRGKDLLT

-365 AVGAGEEYQDQIKSL
+365 SIGAGKEYQDEIKSL
-380 IKTTVSENNLYN
+380 IKTVALENNSYN
-392 TVDKIGNKIARAIIR
+392 TIDKISNKIAKAIIR
-407 DIVNDD
+407 DIINDD
-413 SIKTYQIEGTKV
+413 SIKTLKVEGTKV
-425 YGAMDRAVSINDKK
+425 YGAMDRAVSINEK
-439 GKLVL
+439 GGKFVL
-444 SMHSSRIANYE
+444 SMYSSRIANYE

-460 NVKGWYISDGMT
+460 NVKGWYIGDGMT
-472 YIYGID
+472 YVYGTD
-478 SETFTDFWP
+478 SETFTEYWP

-492 HLPGVTNSQRERG
+492 HLPGVTNSLRERG

-521 GGSSNGQ
+521 GGSCNGK
-528 EAFVGMDMISWN
+528 ETFVGMDMISWN
-540 KSTKMKKS
+540 KATEMRKS

-559 LASNIKSKDGEIHTT
+559 AASNINSKDGEVHTT

-581 NGKIILNGKE
+581 DGKIILNGKE
-591 IKGET
+591 IKEDT
-596 IIENPENISLNFNE
+596 VIENPQNISLNFNE
-610 NYLGENIGYKII
+610 NYKGENIGYKIV
-622 YAPQLTVK
+622 YAPQLNLK
-630 KENRK
+630 KETRT

-644 STDEIVKNYF
+644 STEEITKDYF
-654 TAYINHGKNPKN
+654 TAYINHGKNPKR
-666 SNFAYIV
+666 SGFAYII
-673 LPMYSK
+673 LPMYTQ

-685 DVSRFEITKLDE
+685 DVSRFEIVKLDKE
-697 KAHMVK
+697 AHIIK
-703 DKKAGVTG
+703 DKKSGVTG
-711 INFWRDIPTKVEGIK
+711 INFWKDSPTKELGIK

-731 SVLKKESEDCLEI
+731 SVLLKENDEFLEL

-752 ANYRSVFEID
+752 ANYKSVLEVD
-762 GKYEVMESSAKDLV
+762 GKYEVIESSTENIQATTS
-776 VETLDEKVKIKINLK
+776 EEKIKIKIDLR

-800 LKRIK
+800 LKKL

>member
-1 MKKIVFIIIL
+1 MKKSIFIFTL
-11 LTLTT
+11 LALTIT
-16 ASFSKEKEVSIN
+16 SFSEEKKVAVKES
-28 ENQKIEISQSEI
+28 QKIEINQSE
-40 KDYKK
+40 KADYKK
-45 IRESWQEYLT
+45 IRENWLEYLT
-55 GVPNRSNI
+55 GVPNKSNI
-63 AKMSEVELQ
+63 AKMSKEELE
-72 ETYAENEKQANT
+72 ETYLGNEKQADT
-84 SYGKL
+84 SYAKL
-89 NKNENRTFLIS
+89 NKNQDRTFLIE
-100 GYENMNDGVHIMRTY
+100 GYENMGDGVHVMRTY

-121 ARAYATPNTKYY
+121 AKAYATPNTKYY

-176 DILVLLYDD
+176 DIMVLLYDD
-185 VPVEKRM
+185 VPYEKRM

-200 FQPYAEYS
+200 FQPFAEYS

-265 IKDGFYRDGSFIQHG
+265 TRDGFYKDGSFIQHG
-280 NVPYNGTYASVLF
+280 NVAYNGTYASVLF

-312 ERINNVYE
+312 ERIDNVYE
-320 SIIKGYKYLFINGG
+320 SILNGYKYLFINGG
-334 VNDSVSGRATSRDRS
+334 INDSVSGRATSRDNS
-349 SDLSRGKDILA
+349 SDISRGKDLLT

-365 AVGAGEEYQDQIKSL
+365 SIGAGKEYQDEIKSL
-380 IKTTVSENNLYN
+380 IKTVALENNSYN
-392 TVDKIGNKIARAIIR
+392 TIDKISNKIAKAIIR
-407 DIVNDD
+407 DIINDD
-413 SIKTYQIEGTKV
+413 SIKTLKVEGTKV
-425 YGAMDRAVSINDKK
+425 YGAMDRAVSINEK
-439 GKLVL
+439 GGKFVL

-460 NVKGWYISDGMT
+460 NVKGWYIGDGMT
-472 YIYGID
+472 YVYGTD
-478 SETFTDFWP
+478 SETFTEYWP

-492 HLPGVTNSQRERG
+492 HLPGVTNSLRERG

-521 GGSSNGQ
+521 GGSCNGK

-540 KSTKMKKS
+540 KATEMRKS

-559 LASNIKSKDGEIHTT
+559 AASNINSKDGEVHTT

-581 NGKIILNGKE
+581 DGKIILNGKE
-591 IKGET
+591 IKEDT
-596 IIENPENISLNFNE
+596 VIENPQNISLNFNE
-610 NYLGENIGYKII
+610 NYKGENIGYKIV
-622 YAPQLTVK
+622 YAPQLNLK
-630 KENRK
+630 KETRTGN
-635 GSWKNIGGT
+635 WKNIGGT
-644 STDEIVKNYF
+644 STEEITKDYF
-654 TAYINHGKNPKN
+654 TAYINHGKNPKK
-666 SNFAYIV
+666 SGFAYII
-673 LPMYSK
+673 LPMYTQ

-685 DVSRFEITKLDE
+685 DVSRFEIVKLDKE
-697 KAHMVK
+697 AHIIK
-703 DKKAGVTG
+703 DKKSGVTG
-711 INFWRDIPTKVEGIK
+711 INFWKDSPTKELGIK

-731 SVLKKESEDCLEI
+731 SVLLKENDEFLEL

-752 ANYRSVFEID
+752 ANYKSVLEVD
-762 GKYEVMESSAKDLV
+762 GKYEVIESSTENIQAITS
-776 VETLDEKVKIKINLK
+776 EEKIKIKIDLR
-791 NNGASEYIK
+791 NNGTSEYIK
-800 LKRIK
+800 LKKL

>member
-1 MKKIVFIIIL
+1 MKKSIFIFTL
-11 LTLTT
+11 LALTIT
-16 ASFSKEKEVSIN
+16 SFSEEKKVAVK
-28 ENQKIEISQSEI
+28 ENQKIEINQSE
-40 KDYKK
+40 KADYKK
-45 IRESWQEYLT
+45 IRENWLEYLT
-55 GVPNRSNI
+55 GVPNKSNI
-63 AKMSEVELQ
+63 AKMSKEELE
-72 ETYAENEKQANT
+72 ETYLGNEKQADI
-84 SYGKL
+84 SYAKL
-89 NKNENRTFLIS
+89 NKNQDRTFLIE
-100 GYENMNDGVHIMRTY
+100 GYENMGDGVHVMRTY

-121 ARAYATPNTKYY
+121 AKAYATPNTKYY

-176 DILVLLYDD
+176 DIMVLLYDD
-185 VPVEKRM
+185 VPYEKRM

-200 FQPYAEYS
+200 FQPFAEYS

-239 RGVLMEDKVQVID
+239 RGVLMEDKVQVMD

-265 IKDGFYRDGSFIQHG
+265 TRDGFYKDGSFIQHG
-280 NVPYNGTYASVLF
+280 NVAYNGTYASVLF

-312 ERINNVYE
+312 ERIDNVYE
-320 SIIKGYKYLFINGG
+320 SILNGYKYLFINGG
-334 VNDSVSGRATSRDRS
+334 VNDSVSGRATSRDNS
-349 SDLSRGKDILA
+349 SDISRGKDLLT

-365 AVGAGEEYQDQIKSL
+365 SIGAGKEYQDEIKSL
-380 IKTTVSENNLYN
+380 IKTVALENNSYN
-392 TVDKIGNKIARAIIR
+392 TIDKISNKIAKAIIR
-407 DIVNDD
+407 DIINDD
-413 SIKTYQIEGTKV
+413 SIKTLKVEGTKV
-425 YGAMDRAVSINDKK
+425 YGAMDRAVSINEK
-439 GKLVL
+439 GGKFVL

-460 NVKGWYISDGMT
+460 NVKGWYIGDGMT
-472 YIYGID
+472 YVYGTD
-478 SETFTDFWP
+478 SETFTEYWP

-492 HLPGVTNSQRERG
+492 HLPGVTNSLRERG

-521 GGSSNGQ
+521 GGSCNGK
-528 EAFVGMDMISWN
+528 ETFVGMDMISWN
-540 KSTKMKKS
+540 KATEMRKS

-559 LASNIKSKDGEIHTT
+559 AASNINSKDSEVHTT

-581 NGKIILNGKE
+581 DGKIILNGKE
-591 IKGET
+591 IKEDT
-596 IIENPENISLNFNE
+596 VIENPQNISLNFNE
-610 NYLGENIGYKII
+610 NYKGENIGYKIV
-622 YAPQLTVK
+622 YAPQLNLK
-630 KENRK
+630 KETRT

-644 STDEIVKNYF
+644 STEEITKDYF
-654 TAYINHGKNPKN
+654 TAYINHGKNPKK
-666 SNFAYIV
+666 SGFAYII
-673 LPMYSK
+673 LPMYTQ

-685 DVSRFEITKLDE
+685 DVSRFEIIKLDKE
-697 KAHMVK
+697 AHIIK
-703 DKKAGVTG
+703 DKKSGVTG
-711 INFWRDIPTKVEGIK
+711 INFWKDSPTKELGIK

-731 SVLKKESEDCLEI
+731 SVLLKENDEFLEL

-752 ANYRSVFEID
+752 ANYKSVLEVD
-762 GKYEVMESSAKDLV
+762 GKYEIIESSTENIQATTS
-776 VETLDEKVKIKINLK
+776 EEKIKIKIDLR

-800 LKRIK
+800 LKKL

>member
-1 MKKIVFIIIL
+1 MKKSIFIFTL
-11 LTLTT
+11 LALTIT
-16 ASFSKEKEVSIN
+16 SFSEEKKVAVKES
-28 ENQKIEISQSEI
+28 QKIEINQSE
-40 KDYKK
+40 KADYKK
-45 IRESWQEYLT
+45 IRENWLEYLT
-55 GVPNRSNI
+55 GVPNKSNI
-63 AKMSEVELQ
+63 AKMSKEELE
-72 ETYAENEKQANT
+72 ETYLGNEKQADT
-84 SYGKL
+84 SYAKL
-89 NKNENRTFLIS
+89 NKNQDRTFLIE
-100 GYENMNDGVHIMRTY
+100 GYENMGDGVHVMRTY

-121 ARAYATPNTKYY
+121 AKAYATPNTKYY

-176 DILVLLYDD
+176 DIMVLLYDD
-185 VPVEKRM
+185 VPYEKRM

-200 FQPYAEYS
+200 FQPFAEYS

-265 IKDGFYRDGSFIQHG
+265 TRDGFYKDGSFIQHG
-280 NVPYNGTYASVLF
+280 NVAYNGTYASVLF

-312 ERINNVYE
+312 ERIDNVYE
-320 SIIKGYKYLFINGG
+320 SILNGYKYLFINGG
-334 VNDSVSGRATSRDRS
+334 INDSVSGRATSRDNS
-349 SDLSRGKDILA
+349 SDISREKDLLT

-365 AVGAGEEYQDQIKSL
+365 SIGAGKEYQDEIKSL
-380 IKTTVSENNLYN
+380 IKTVALENNSYN
-392 TVDKIGNKIARAIIR
+392 TIDKISNKIAKAIIR
-407 DIVNDD
+407 DIINDD
-413 SIKTYQIEGTKV
+413 SIKTLKVEGTKV
-425 YGAMDRAVSINDKK
+425 YGAMDRAVSINEK
-439 GKLVL
+439 GGKFVL

-460 NVKGWYISDGMT
+460 NVKGWYIGDGMT
-472 YIYGID
+472 YVYGTD
-478 SETFTDFWP
+478 SETFTEYWP

-492 HLPGVTNSQRERG
+492 HLPGVTNSLRERG

-521 GGSSNGQ
+521 GGSCNGK

-540 KSTKMKKS
+540 KATEMRKS

-559 LASNIKSKDGEIHTT
+559 AASNINSKDGEVHTT

-581 NGKIILNGKE
+581 DGKIILNGKE
-591 IKGET
+591 IKEDT
-596 IIENPENISLNFNE
+596 VIENPQNISLNFNE
-610 NYLGENIGYKII
+610 NYKGENIGYKIV
-622 YAPQLTVK
+622 YAPQLNLK
-630 KENRK
+630 KETRT

-644 STDEIVKNYF
+644 STEEITKDYF
-654 TAYINHGKNPKN
+654 TAYINHGKNPKK
-666 SNFAYIV
+666 SGFAYII
-673 LPMYSK
+673 LPMYTQ

-685 DVSRFEITKLDE
+685 DVSRFEIVKLDKE
-697 KAHMVK
+697 AHIIK
-703 DKKAGVTG
+703 DKKSGVTG
-711 INFWRDIPTKVEGIK
+711 INFWKDSPTKELGIK

-731 SVLKKESEDCLEI
+731 SVLLKENDEFLEL

-752 ANYRSVFEID
+752 ANYKSVLEVD
-762 GKYEVMESSAKDLV
+762 GKYEVIESSTENIQAITS
-776 VETLDEKVKIKINLK
+776 EEKIKIKIDLR
-791 NNGASEYIK
+791 NNGTSEYIK
-800 LKRIK
+800 LKKL

>member
-1 MKKIVFIIIL
+1 MKKSIFIFTL
-11 LTLTT
+11 LALTIT
-16 ASFSKEKEVSIN
+16 SFSEEKKVAVKES
-28 ENQKIEISQSEI
+28 QKIEINQSE
-40 KDYKK
+40 KADYKK
-45 IRESWQEYLT
+45 IRENWLEYLT
-55 GVPNRSNI
+55 GVPNKSNI
-63 AKMSEVELQ
+63 AKMSKEELE
-72 ETYAENEKQANT
+72 ETYLGNEKQADT
-84 SYGKL
+84 SYAKL
-89 NKNENRTFLIS
+89 NKNQDRTFLIE
-100 GYENMNDGVHIMRTY
+100 GYENMGDGVHVMRTY

-121 ARAYATPNTKYY
+121 AKAYATPNTKYY

-176 DILVLLYDD
+176 DIMVLLYDD
-185 VPVEKRM
+185 VPYEKRM

-200 FQPYAEYS
+200 FQPFAEYS

-239 RGVLMEDKVQVID
+239 RGVLMEDKVQVMD

-265 IKDGFYRDGSFIQHG
+265 TRDGFYKDGSFIQHG
-280 NVPYNGTYASVLF
+280 NVAYNGTYASVLF

-312 ERINNVYE
+312 ERIDNVYE
-320 SIIKGYKYLFINGG
+320 SILNGYKYLFINGG
-334 VNDSVSGRATSRDRS
+334 VNDSVSGRATSRDNS
-349 SDLSRGKDILA
+349 SDISRGKDLLT

-365 AVGAGEEYQDQIKSL
+365 SIGAGKEYQDEIKSL
-380 IKTTVSENNLYN
+380 IKTVALENNSYN
-392 TVDKIGNKIARAIIR
+392 TIDKISNKIAKAIIR
-407 DIVNDD
+407 DIINDD
-413 SIKTYQIEGTKV
+413 SIKTLKVEGTKV
-425 YGAMDRAVSINDKK
+425 YGAMDRAVSINEK
-439 GKLVL
+439 GGKFVL

-460 NVKGWYISDGMT
+460 NVKGWYIGDGMT
-472 YIYGID
+472 YVYGTD
-478 SETFTDFWP
+478 SETFTEYWP

-492 HLPGVTNSQRERG
+492 HLPGVTNSLRERG

-521 GGSSNGQ
+521 GGSCNGK
-528 EAFVGMDMISWN
+528 ETFVGMDMISWN
-540 KSTKMKKS
+540 KATEMRKS

-559 LASNIKSKDGEIHTT
+559 AASNINSKDGEIHTT

-581 NGKIILNGKE
+581 DGKIILNGKE
-591 IKGET
+591 IKEDT
-596 IIENPENISLNFNE
+596 VIENPQNISLNFNE
-610 NYLGENIGYKII
+610 NYKGENIGYKIV
-622 YAPQLTVK
+622 YAPQLNLK
-630 KENRK
+630 KETRT

-644 STDEIVKNYF
+644 STEEITKDYF
-654 TAYINHGKNPKN
+654 TAYINHGKNPKK
-666 SNFAYIV
+666 SGFAYII
-673 LPMYSK
+673 LPMYTQ

-685 DVSRFEITKLDE
+685 DVSRFEIVKLDKE
-697 KAHMVK
+697 AHIIK
-703 DKKAGVTG
+703 DKKSGITG
-711 INFWRDIPTKVEGIK
+711 INFWKDSPTKELGIK

-731 SVLKKESEDCLEI
+731 SILLKENDEFLEL

-752 ANYRSVFEID
+752 ANYKSVLEVD
-762 GKYEVMESSAKDLV
+762 GKYEVIESSTENIQATTS
-776 VETLDEKVKIKINLK
+776 EEKIKIKIDLR

-800 LKRIK
+800 LKKL

>member
-1 MKKIVFIIIL
+1 MKKSIFIFTL
-11 LTLTT
+11 LALTIT
-16 ASFSKEKEVSIN
+16 SFSEEKKVTAK
-28 ENQKIEISQSEI
+28 ENQKIEINQSE
-40 KDYKK
+40 KEDYKK
-45 IRESWQEYLT
+45 IRENWLEYLT
-55 GVPNRSNI
+55 GVPNKSNI
-63 AKMSEVELQ
+63 AKMSKEELE
-72 ETYAENEKQANT
+72 ETYLGNEKQADT
-84 SYGKL
+84 SYAKL
-89 NKNENRTFLIS
+89 NKNQDRTFLIE
-100 GYENMNDGVHIMRTY
+100 GYENMGDGVHVMRTY

-121 ARAYATPNTKYY
+121 AKAYATPNTKYY

-176 DILVLLYDD
+176 DIMVLLYDD
-185 VPVEKRM
+185 VPYEKRM

-200 FQPYAEYS
+200 FQPFAEYS

-265 IKDGFYRDGSFIQHG
+265 TRDGFYKDGSFIQHG
-280 NVPYNGTYASVLF
+280 NVAYNGTYASVLF

-320 SIIKGYKYLFINGG
+320 SILNGYKYLFINGG
-334 VNDSVSGRATSRDRS
+334 VNDSVSGRATSRDKS
-349 SDLSRGKDILA
+349 SDLSRGKDLLA

-365 AVGAGEEYQDQIKSL
+365 SIGAGKDYQDEIKSL
-380 IKTTVSENNLYN
+380 IKTVALENNSYN
-392 TVDKIGNKIARAIIR
+392 TIDKISNKIAKAIIR
-407 DIVNDD
+407 DIINDD
-413 SIKTYQIEGTKV
+413 SIKTLKVEGTKV
-425 YGAMDRAVSINDKK
+425 YGAMDRAVSINEK
-439 GKLVL
+439 GGKFVL

-460 NVKGWYISDGMT
+460 NVKGWYIGDGMT
-472 YIYGID
+472 YVYGTD
-478 SETFTDFWP
+478 SETFTEYWP

-492 HLPGVTNSQRERG
+492 HLPGVTNSLRERG

-521 GGSSNGQ
+521 GGSCNGK

-540 KSTKMKKS
+540 KATEMRKS

-559 LASNIKSKDGEIHTT
+559 AASNINSKDGEVHTT

-581 NGKIILNGKE
+581 DGKIILNGKE
-591 IKGET
+591 IKEDT
-596 IIENPENISLNFNE
+596 VIENPQNISLNFNE
-610 NYLGENIGYKII
+610 NYKGENIGYKIV
-622 YAPQLTVK
+622 YALQLNLK
-630 KENRK
+630 KETRT

-644 STDEIVKNYF
+644 STEEITKDYF
-654 TAYINHGKNPKN
+654 TAYINHGKNPKK
-666 SNFAYIV
+666 SGFAYII
-673 LPMYSK
+673 LPMYTQ

-685 DVSRFEITKLDE
+685 DVSRFEIVKLDKE
-697 KAHMVK
+697 AHIIK
-703 DKKAGVTG
+703 DKKSGVTG
-711 INFWRDIPTKVEGIK
+711 INFWKDSPTKELGIK

-731 SVLKKESEDCLEI
+731 SVLLKENDEFLEL

-752 ANYRSVFEID
+752 ANYKSVLEVD
-762 GKYEVMESSAKDLV
+762 GKYEVIESST
-776 VETLDEKVKIKINLK
+776 ENIQTTISEEKIKIKIDLR

-800 LKRIK
+800 LKKL

>member
-1 MKKIVFIIIL
+1 MKKSIFIFTL
-11 LTLTT
+11 LALTIT
-16 ASFSKEKEVSIN
+16 SFSEEKKVAVK
-28 ENQKIEISQSEI
+28 ENQKIEINQSERA
-40 KDYKK
+40 DYKK
-45 IRESWQEYLT
+45 IRENWLEYLT
-55 GVPNRSNI
+55 GVPNKSNI
-63 AKMSEVELQ
+63 AKMSKEELE
-72 ETYAENEKQANT
+72 ETYLGNEKQADT
-84 SYGKL
+84 SYAKL
-89 NKNENRTFLIS
+89 NKNQDRTFLIE
-100 GYENMNDGVHIMRTY
+100 GYENMGDGVHVMRTY

-121 ARAYATPNTKYY
+121 AKAYATPNTKYY

-176 DILVLLYDD
+176 DIMVLLYDD
-185 VPVEKRM
+185 VPYEKRM

-200 FQPYAEYS
+200 FQPFAEYS

-265 IKDGFYRDGSFIQHG
+265 TRDGFYKDGSFIQHG
-280 NVPYNGTYASVLF
+280 NVAYNGTYASVLF

-312 ERINNVYE
+312 ERIDNVYE
-320 SIIKGYKYLFINGG
+320 SILNGYKYLFINGG
-334 VNDSVSGRATSRDRS
+334 INDSVSGRATSRDNS
-349 SDLSRGKDILA
+349 SDISRGKDLLT

-365 AVGAGEEYQDQIKSL
+365 SIGAGKEYQDEIKSL
-380 IKTTVSENNLYN
+380 IKTVALENNSYN
-392 TVDKIGNKIARAIIR
+392 TIDKISNKIAKAIIR
-407 DIVNDD
+407 DIINDD
-413 SIKTYQIEGTKV
+413 SIKTLKVEGTKV
-425 YGAMDRAVSINDKK
+425 YGAMDRAVSINEK
-439 GKLVL
+439 GGKFVL

-460 NVKGWYISDGMT
+460 NVKGWYIGDGMT
-472 YIYGID
+472 YVYGTD
-478 SETFTDFWP
+478 SETFTEYWP

-492 HLPGVTNSQRERG
+492 HLPGVTNSLRERG

-521 GGSSNGQ
+521 GGSCNGK

-540 KSTKMKKS
+540 KATEMRKS

-559 LASNIKSKDGEIHTT
+559 AASNINSKDGEVHTT

-581 NGKIILNGKE
+581 DGKIILNGRE
-591 IKGET
+591 IKEDT
-596 IIENPENISLNFNE
+596 VIENPQNISLNFNE
-610 NYLGENIGYKII
+610 NYKGENIGCKIV
-622 YAPQLTVK
+622 YAPQLNLK
-630 KENRK
+630 KETRTGN
-635 GSWKNIGGT
+635 WKNIGGT
-644 STDEIVKNYF
+644 STEEITKDYF
-654 TAYINHGKNPKN
+654 TAYINHGKNPKK
-666 SNFAYIV
+666 SGFAYII
-673 LPMYSK
+673 LPMYTQ

-685 DVSRFEITKLDE
+685 DVSRFEIVKLDKE
-697 KAHMVK
+697 AHIIK
-703 DKKAGVTG
+703 DKKSGVTG
-711 INFWRDIPTKVEGIK
+711 INFWKDSPTKELGIK

-731 SVLKKESEDCLEI
+731 SVLLKENDEFLEL

-752 ANYRSVFEID
+752 ANYKSVLEVD
-762 GKYEVMESSAKDLV
+762 GKYEVIESSTENIQAITS
-776 VETLDEKVKIKINLK
+776 EEKIKIKIDLR
-791 NNGASEYIK
+791 NNGTSEYIK
-800 LKRIK
+800 LKKL

>member
-1 MKKIVFIIIL
+1 MKKSIFIFTL
-11 LTLTT
+11 LALTIT
-16 ASFSKEKEVSIN
+16 SFSEEKKVAVK
-28 ENQKIEISQSEI
+28 ENQKIEINQSE
-40 KDYKK
+40 KADYKK
-45 IRESWQEYLT
+45 IRENWLEYLT
-55 GVPNRSNI
+55 GVPNKSNI
-63 AKMSEVELQ
+63 AKMSKEELE
-72 ETYAENEKQANT
+72 ETYLGNEKQADT
-84 SYGKL
+84 SYAKL
-89 NKNENRTFLIS
+89 NKNQDRTFLIE
-100 GYENMNDGVHIMRTY
+100 GYENMGDGVHVMRTY

-121 ARAYATPNTKYY
+121 AKAYATPNTKYY

-176 DILVLLYDD
+176 DIMVLLYDD
-185 VPVEKRM
+185 VPYEKRM

-200 FQPYAEYS
+200 FQPFAEYS

-265 IKDGFYRDGSFIQHG
+265 TRDGFYKDGSFIQHG
-280 NVPYNGTYASVLF
+280 NVAYNGTYASVLF

-312 ERINNVYE
+312 ERIDNVYE
-320 SIIKGYKYLFINGG
+320 SILNGYKYLFINGG
-334 VNDSVSGRATSRDRS
+334 INDSVSGRATSRDNS
-349 SDLSRGKDILA
+349 SDISRGKDLLT

-365 AVGAGEEYQDQIKSL
+365 SIGAGKEYQDEIKSL
-380 IKTTVSENNLYN
+380 IKTVALENNSYN
-392 TVDKIGNKIARAIIR
+392 TIDKISNKIAKAIIR
-407 DIVNDD
+407 DIINDD
-413 SIKTYQIEGTKV
+413 SIKTLKVEGTKV
-425 YGAMDRAVSINDKK
+425 YGAMDRAVSINEK
-439 GKLVL
+439 GGKFVL

-460 NVKGWYISDGMT
+460 NVKGWYIGDGMT
-472 YIYGID
+472 YVYGTD
-478 SETFTDFWP
+478 SETFTEYWP

-492 HLPGVTNSQRERG
+492 HLPGVTNSLRERG

-521 GGSSNGQ
+521 GGSCNGK

-540 KSTKMKKS
+540 KATEMRKS

-559 LASNIKSKDGEIHTT
+559 AASNINSKDGEVHTT

-581 NGKIILNGKE
+581 DGKIILNGKE
-591 IKGET
+591 IKEDT
-596 IIENPENISLNFNE
+596 VIENPQNISLNFNE
-610 NYLGENIGYKII
+610 NYKGENIGYKIV
-622 YAPQLTVK
+622 YAPQLNLK
-630 KENRK
+630 KETRT

-644 STDEIVKNYF
+644 STEEITKDYF
-654 TAYINHGKNPKN
+654 TAYINHGKNPKK
-666 SNFAYIV
+666 SGFAYII
-673 LPMYSK
+673 LPMYTQ

-685 DVSRFEITKLDE
+685 DVSRFEIIKLDKE
-697 KAHMVK
+697 AHIIK
-703 DKKAGVTG
+703 DKKSGVTG
-711 INFWRDIPTKVEGIK
+711 INFWKDSPTKELGIK

-731 SVLKKESEDCLEI
+731 SVLLKKNDEFLEL

-752 ANYRSVFEID
+752 ANYKSVLEVD
-762 GKYEVMESSAKDLV
+762 GKYEIIESSTENIQATTS
-776 VETLDEKVKIKINLK
+776 EEKIKIKIDLR
-791 NNGASEYIK
+791 NNGTSEYIK
-800 LKRIK
+800 LKKL

>member
-1 MKKIVFIIIL
+1 MKKSIFIFTL
-11 LTLTT
+11 LALTIT
-16 ASFSKEKEVSIN
+16 SFSEEKKVAVKES
-28 ENQKIEISQSEI
+28 QKIEINQSE
-40 KDYKK
+40 KADYKK
-45 IRESWQEYLT
+45 IRENWLEYLT
-55 GVPNRSNI
+55 GVPNKSNI
-63 AKMSEVELQ
+63 AKMSKEELE
-72 ETYAENEKQANT
+72 ETYLGNEKQADT
-84 SYGKL
+84 SYAKL
-89 NKNENRTFLIS
+89 NKNQDRTFLIE
-100 GYENMNDGVHIMRTY
+100 GYENMSDGVHVMRTY

-121 ARAYATPNTKYY
+121 AKAYATPNTKYY

-176 DILVLLYDD
+176 DIMVLLYDD
-185 VPVEKRM
+185 VPYEKRM

-200 FQPYAEYS
+200 FQPFAEYS

-265 IKDGFYRDGSFIQHG
+265 TRDGFYKDGSFIQHG
-280 NVPYNGTYASVLF
+280 NVAYNGTYASVLF

-312 ERINNVYE
+312 ERIDNVYE
-320 SIIKGYKYLFINGG
+320 SILNGYKYLFINGG
-334 VNDSVSGRATSRDRS
+334 INDSVSGRATSRDNS
-349 SDLSRGKDILA
+349 SDISRGKDLLT

-365 AVGAGEEYQDQIKSL
+365 SIGAGKEYQDEIKSL
-380 IKTTVSENNLYN
+380 IKTVALENNSYN
-392 TVDKIGNKIARAIIR
+392 TIDKINNKIAKAIIR
-407 DIVNDD
+407 DIINDN
-413 SIKTYQIEGTKV
+413 SIKTLKVEGTKV
-425 YGAMDRAVSINDKK
+425 YGAMDRAVSINEK
-439 GKLVL
+439 GGKFVL

-460 NVKGWYISDGMT
+460 NVKGWYIGDGMT
-472 YIYGID
+472 YVYGTD
-478 SETFTDFWP
+478 SATFTEYWP

-492 HLPGVTNSQRERG
+492 HLPGVTNSLRERG

-521 GGSSNGQ
+521 GGSCNGK

-540 KSTKMKKS
+540 KATEMRKS

-559 LASNIKSKDGEIHTT
+559 AASNINSKDGEVHTT

-581 NGKIILNGKE
+581 DGKIILNGKE
-591 IKGET
+591 IKEDT
-596 IIENPENISLNFNE
+596 VIENPQNISLNFNE
-610 NYLGENIGYKII
+610 NYKGENIGYKVV
-622 YAPQLTVK
+622 YAPQLNLK
-630 KENRK
+630 KETRT

-644 STDEIVKNYF
+644 STEEITKDYF
-654 TAYINHGKNPKN
+654 TVYINHGKNPKK
-666 SNFAYIV
+666 SGFAYII
-673 LPMYSK
+673 LPMYTQ
-679 EEVDNY
+679 EEVDSY
-685 DVSRFEITKLDE
+685 DVSRFEIVKLDKE
-697 KAHMVK
+697 AHIIK
-703 DKKAGVTG
+703 DKKSGVTG
-711 INFWRDIPTKVEGIK
+711 INFWKDSPTKELGIK

-731 SVLKKESEDCLEI
+731 SVLLKENDEFLEL

-752 ANYRSVFEID
+752 ANYKSVLEVD
-762 GKYEVMESSAKDLV
+762 GKYEVIESSTENIQAITS
-776 VETLDEKVKIKINLK
+776 EEKIKIKIDLR
-791 NNGASEYIK
+791 NNGTSEYIK
-800 LKRIK
+800 LKKL

>member
-1 MKKIVFIIIL
+1 MKKSIFIFTL
-11 LTLTT
+11 LALTIT
-16 ASFSKEKEVSIN
+16 SFSEEKKVAVKES
-28 ENQKIEISQSEI
+28 QKIEINQSE
-40 KDYKK
+40 KADYKK
-45 IRESWQEYLT
+45 IRENWLEYLT
-55 GVPNRSNI
+55 GVPNKSNI
-63 AKMSEVELQ
+63 AKMSKEELE
-72 ETYAENEKQANT
+72 ETYLGNEKQADT
-84 SYGKL
+84 SYAKL
-89 NKNENRTFLIS
+89 NKNQDRTFLIE
-100 GYENMNDGVHIMRTY
+100 GYENMGDGVHVMRTY

-121 ARAYATPNTKYY
+121 AKAYATPNTKYY

-176 DILVLLYDD
+176 DIMVLLYDD
-185 VPVEKRM
+185 VPYEKRM

-200 FQPYAEYS
+200 FQPFAEYS

-265 IKDGFYRDGSFIQHG
+265 TRDGFYKDGSFIQHG
-280 NVPYNGTYASVLF
+280 NVAYNGTYASVLF

-312 ERINNVYE
+312 ERIDNVYE
-320 SIIKGYKYLFINGG
+320 SILNGYKYLFINGG
-334 VNDSVSGRATSRDRS
+334 INDSVSGRATSRDNS
-349 SDLSRGKDILA
+349 SDISRGKDLLT

-365 AVGAGEEYQDQIKSL
+365 SIGAGKEYQDEIKSL
-380 IKTTVSENNLYN
+380 IKTVALENNSYN
-392 TVDKIGNKIARAIIR
+392 TIDKINNKIAKAIIR
-407 DIVNDD
+407 DIINDD
-413 SIKTYQIEGTKV
+413 SIKTLKVEGTKV
-425 YGAMDRAVSINDKK
+425 YGAMDRAVSINEK
-439 GKLVL
+439 GGKFVL

-460 NVKGWYISDGMT
+460 NVKGWYIGDGMT
-472 YIYGID
+472 YVYGTD
-478 SETFTDFWP
+478 SETFTEYWP

-492 HLPGVTNSQRERG
+492 HLPGVTNSLRERG

-521 GGSSNGQ
+521 GGSCNGK

-540 KSTKMKKS
+540 KATEMRKS

-559 LASNIKSKDGEIHTT
+559 AASNINSKDGEVHTT

-581 NGKIILNGKE
+581 DGKIILNGKE
-591 IKGET
+591 IKEDT
-596 IIENPENISLNFNE
+596 VIENPQNISLNFNE
-610 NYLGENIGYKII
+610 NYKGENIGYKIV
-622 YAPQLTVK
+622 YAPQLNLK
-630 KENRK
+630 KETRT

-644 STDEIVKNYF
+644 STEEITKDYF
-654 TAYINHGKNPKN
+654 TAYINHGKNPKK
-666 SNFAYIV
+666 SGFAYII
-673 LPMYSK
+673 LPMYTQ

-685 DVSRFEITKLDE
+685 DVSRFEIVKLDKE
-697 KAHMVK
+697 AHIIK
-703 DKKAGVTG
+703 DKKSGVTG
-711 INFWRDIPTKVEGIK
+711 INFWKDSPTKELGIK

-731 SVLKKESEDCLEI
+731 SVLLKENDEFLEL

-752 ANYRSVFEID
+752 ANYKSVLEVD
-762 GKYEVMESSAKDLV
+762 GKYEVIESSTENIQAITS
-776 VETLDEKVKIKINLK
+776 EEKIKIKIDLR

-800 LKRIK
+800 LKKL

>member
-1 MKKIVFIIIL
+1 MKKSIFIFTL
-11 LTLTT
+11 LALTIT
-16 ASFSKEKEVSIN
+16 SFSEEKKVAVKES
-28 ENQKIEISQSEI
+28 QKIEINQSERA
-40 KDYKK
+40 DYKK
-45 IRESWQEYLT
+45 IRENWLEYLT
-55 GVPNRSNI
+55 GVPNKSNI
-63 AKMSEVELQ
+63 AKMSKEELE
-72 ETYAENEKQANT
+72 ETYLGNEKQADT
-84 SYGKL
+84 SYAKL
-89 NKNENRTFLIS
+89 NKNQDRTFLIE
-100 GYENMNDGVHIMRTY
+100 GYENMGDGVHVMRTY

-121 ARAYATPNTKYY
+121 AKAYATPNTKYY

-176 DILVLLYDD
+176 DIMVLLYDD
-185 VPVEKRM
+185 VPYEKRM

-200 FQPYAEYS
+200 FQPFAEYS

-265 IKDGFYRDGSFIQHG
+265 TRDGFYKDGSFIQHG
-280 NVPYNGTYASVLF
+280 NVAYNGTYASVLF

-312 ERINNVYE
+312 ERIDNVYE
-320 SIIKGYKYLFINGG
+320 SILNGYKYLFINGG
-334 VNDSVSGRATSRDRS
+334 VNDSVSGRATSRDNS
-349 SDLSRGKDILA
+349 SDISRGKDLLT

-365 AVGAGEEYQDQIKSL
+365 SIGAGKEYQDEIKSL
-380 IKTTVSENNLYN
+380 IKTVALENNSYN
-392 TVDKIGNKIARAIIR
+392 TIDKISNKIAKAIIR
-407 DIVNDD
+407 DIINDD
-413 SIKTYQIEGTKV
+413 SIKTLKVEGTKV
-425 YGAMDRAVSINDKK
+425 YGAMDRAVSINEK
-439 GKLVL
+439 GGKFVL

-460 NVKGWYISDGMT
+460 NVKGWYIGDGMT
-472 YIYGID
+472 YVYGTD
-478 SETFTDFWP
+478 SETFTEYWP

-492 HLPGVTNSQRERG
+492 HLPGVTNSLRERG

-521 GGSSNGQ
+521 GGSCNGK

-540 KSTKMKKS
+540 KATEMRKS

-559 LASNIKSKDGEIHTT
+559 VASNINSKDGEVHTT

-581 NGKIILNGKE
+581 DGKIILNGKE
-591 IKGET
+591 IKEDT
-596 IIENPENISLNFNE
+596 VIENPQNISLNFNE
-610 NYLGENIGYKII
+610 NYKGENIGYKVV
-622 YAPQLTVK
+622 YAPQLNLK
-630 KENRK
+630 KETRT

-644 STDEIVKNYF
+644 STEEITKDYF
-654 TAYINHGKNPKN
+654 TAYINHGKNPKK
-666 SNFAYIV
+666 SGFAYII
-673 LPMYSK
+673 LPMYTQ

-685 DVSRFEITKLDE
+685 DVSRFEIVKLDKE
-697 KAHMVK
+697 AHIIK
-703 DKKAGVTG
+703 DKKSGVTG
-711 INFWRDIPTKVEGIK
+711 INFWKDSPTKELGIK

-731 SVLKKESEDCLEI
+731 SVLLKENDEFLEL

-752 ANYRSVFEID
+752 ANYKSVLEVD
-762 GKYEVMESSAKDLV
+762 GKYEVIESSIENIQATTS
-776 VETLDEKVKIKINLK
+776 EEKIKIKIDLR
-791 NNGASEYIK
+791 NNGTSEYIK
-800 LKRIK
+800 LKKL

>member
-1 MKKIVFIIIL
+1 MKKSIFIFTL
-11 LTLTT
+11 LALTIT
-16 ASFSKEKEVSIN
+16 SFSEEKKVAVKENK
-28 ENQKIEISQSEI
+28 KIEINQSE
-40 KDYKK
+40 KADYKK
-45 IRESWQEYLT
+45 IRENWLEYLT
-55 GVPNRSNI
+55 GVPNKSNI
-63 AKMSEVELQ
+63 AKMSKEELE
-72 ETYAENEKQANT
+72 ETYLGNEKQADT
-84 SYGKL
+84 SYAKL
-89 NKNENRTFLIS
+89 NKNQDRTFLIE
-100 GYENMNDGVHIMRTY
+100 GYENMGDGVHVMRTY

-121 ARAYATPNTKYY
+121 AKAYATPNTKYY

-176 DILVLLYDD
+176 DIMVLLYDD
-185 VPVEKRM
+185 VPYEKRM

-200 FQPYAEYS
+200 FQPFAEYS

-265 IKDGFYRDGSFIQHG
+265 TRDGFYKDGSFIQHG
-280 NVPYNGTYASVLF
+280 NVAYNGTYASVLF

-312 ERINNVYE
+312 ERIDNVYE
-320 SIIKGYKYLFINGG
+320 SILNGYKYLFINGG
-334 VNDSVSGRATSRDRS
+334 INDSVSGRATSRDNS
-349 SDLSRGKDILA
+349 SDISRGKDLLT

-365 AVGAGEEYQDQIKSL
+365 SIGAGKEYQDEIKSL
-380 IKTTVSENNLYN
+380 IKTVALENNSYN
-392 TVDKIGNKIARAIIR
+392 TIDKISNKIAKAIIR
-407 DIVNDD
+407 DIINDD
-413 SIKTYQIEGTKV
+413 SIKTLKVEGTKV
-425 YGAMDRAVSINDKK
+425 YGAMDRAVSINEK
-439 GKLVL
+439 GGKFVL

-460 NVKGWYISDGMT
+460 NVKGWYIGDGMT
-472 YIYGID
+472 YVYGTD
-478 SETFTDFWP
+478 SETFTEYWP

-492 HLPGVTNSQRERG
+492 HLPGVTNSLRERG

-521 GGSSNGQ
+521 GGSCNGK

-540 KSTKMKKS
+540 KATEMRKS

-559 LASNIKSKDGEIHTT
+559 AASNINSKDGEVHTT

-581 NGKIILNGKE
+581 DGKIILNGKE
-591 IKGET
+591 IKEDT
-596 IIENPENISLNFNE
+596 VIENPQNISLNFNE
-610 NYLGENIGYKII
+610 NYKGENIGYKVV
-622 YAPQLTVK
+622 YAPQLNLK
-630 KENRK
+630 KETRT

-644 STDEIVKNYF
+644 STEEITKDYF
-654 TAYINHGKNPKN
+654 TAYINHGKNPKK
-666 SNFAYIV
+666 SGFAYII
-673 LPMYSK
+673 LPMYTQ

-685 DVSRFEITKLDE
+685 DVSRFEIVKLDKE
-697 KAHMVK
+697 AHIIK
-703 DKKAGVTG
+703 DKKSGVTG
-711 INFWRDIPTKVEGIK
+711 INFWKDSPTKELGIK

-731 SVLKKESEDCLEI
+731 SVLLKENDEFLEL

-752 ANYRSVFEID
+752 ANYKSVLEVD
-762 GKYEVMESSAKDLV
+762 GKYEVIESSTENIQAITS
-776 VETLDEKVKIKINLK
+776 EEKIKIKIDLR
-791 NNGASEYIK
+791 NNGTSEYIK
-800 LKRIK
+800 LKKL

>member
-1 MKKIVFIIIL
+1 MKKSIFIFTL
-11 LTLTT
+11 LALTIT
-16 ASFSKEKEVSIN
+16 SFSEEKKVAVK
-28 ENQKIEISQSEI
+28 ENQKIEINQSERA
-40 KDYKK
+40 DYKK
-45 IRESWQEYLT
+45 IRENWLEYLT
-55 GVPNRSNI
+55 GVPNKSNI
-63 AKMSEVELQ
+63 AKMSKEELE
-72 ETYAENEKQANT
+72 ETYLGNEKQADT
-84 SYGKL
+84 SYAKL
-89 NKNENRTFLIS
+89 NKNQDRTFLIE
-100 GYENMNDGVHIMRTY
+100 GYENMGDGVHVMRTY

-121 ARAYATPNTKYY
+121 AKAYATPNTKYY

-148 LYDNAYHEGLPENG
+148 LYENAYHEGLPENG

-176 DILVLLYDD
+176 DIMVLLYDD
-185 VPVEKRM
+185 VPYEKRM

-200 FQPYAEYS
+200 FQPFAEYS

-265 IKDGFYRDGSFIQHG
+265 TRDGFYKDGSFIQHG
-280 NVPYNGTYASVLF
+280 NVAYNGTYASVLF

-312 ERINNVYE
+312 ERIDNVYE
-320 SIIKGYKYLFINGG
+320 SILNGYKYLFINGG
-334 VNDSVSGRATSRDRS
+334 INDSVSGRATSRDNS
-349 SDLSRGKDILA
+349 SDISRGKDLLT

-365 AVGAGEEYQDQIKSL
+365 SIGAGKEYQDEIKSL
-380 IKTTVSENNLYN
+380 IKTVALENNSYN
-392 TVDKIGNKIARAIIR
+392 TIDKISNKIAKAIIR
-407 DIVNDD
+407 DIINDD
-413 SIKTYQIEGTKV
+413 SIKTLKVEGTKV
-425 YGAMDRAVSINDKK
+425 YGAMDRAVSINEK
-439 GKLVL
+439 GGKFVL

-460 NVKGWYISDGMT
+460 NVKGWYIGDGMT
-472 YIYGID
+472 YVYGTD
-478 SETFTDFWP
+478 SETFTEYWP

-492 HLPGVTNSQRERG
+492 HLPGVTNSLRERG

-521 GGSSNGQ
+521 GGSCNGK
-528 EAFVGMDMISWN
+528 ETFVGMDMISWN
-540 KSTKMKKS
+540 KATEMRKS

-559 LASNIKSKDGEIHTT
+559 AASNINSKDGEVHTT

-581 NGKIILNGKE
+581 DGKIILNGKE
-591 IKGET
+591 IKEDT
-596 IIENPENISLNFNE
+596 VIENPQNISLNFNE
-610 NYLGENIGYKII
+610 NYKGENIGYKIV
-622 YAPQLTVK
+622 YAPQLNLK
-630 KENRK
+630 KETRT

-644 STDEIVKNYF
+644 STEEITKDYF
-654 TAYINHGKNPKN
+654 TAYINHGKNPKK
-666 SNFAYIV
+666 SGFAYII
-673 LPMYSK
+673 LPMYTQ

-685 DVSRFEITKLDE
+685 DVSRFEIVKLDKE
-697 KAHMVK
+697 AHIIK
-703 DKKAGVTG
+703 DKKSGVTG
-711 INFWRDIPTKVEGIK
+711 INFWKDSPTKELGIK

-731 SVLKKESEDCLEI
+731 SVLLKENDEFLEL

-752 ANYRSVFEID
+752 ANYKSVLEVD
-762 GKYEVMESSAKDLV
+762 GKYEVIESSIENIQATTS
-776 VETLDEKVKIKINLK
+776 EEKIKIKIDLR

-800 LKRIK
+800 LKKL

>member
-444 SMHSSRIANYE
+444 AMHSSRIANYE

-591 IKGET
+591 INDET
-596 IIENPENISLNFNE
+596 KIENPENVSLNFNE

-635 GSWKNIGGT
+635 GNWKNIGGT
-644 STDEIVKNYF
+644 STDEIEKNYF

-666 SNFAYIV
+666 SGFACLI

-685 DVSRFEITKLDE
+685 DVSRFEIAKLDE

-731 SVLKKESEDCLEI
+731 SVLKKESKDCLEI

>member
-1 MKKIVFIIIL
+1 MKKSIFIFTL
-11 LTLTT
+11 LALTIT
-16 ASFSKEKEVSIN
+16 SFSEEKKVAVKES
-28 ENQKIEISQSEI
+28 QKIEINQSE
-40 KDYKK
+40 KADYKK
-45 IRESWQEYLT
+45 IRENWLEYLT
-55 GVPNRSNI
+55 GVPNKSNI
-63 AKMSEVELQ
+63 AKMSKEELE
-72 ETYAENEKQANT
+72 ETYLGNEKQADT
-84 SYGKL
+84 SYAKL
-89 NKNENRTFLIS
+89 NKNQDRTFLIE
-100 GYENMNDGVHIMRTY
+100 GYENMGDGVHVMRTY

-121 ARAYATPNTKYY
+121 AKAYATPNTKYY

-176 DILVLLYDD
+176 DIMVLLYDD
-185 VPVEKRM
+185 VPYEKRM

-200 FQPYAEYS
+200 FQPFAEYS

-265 IKDGFYRDGSFIQHG
+265 TRDGFYKDGSFIQHG
-280 NVPYNGTYASVLF
+280 NVAYNGTYASVLF

-312 ERINNVYE
+312 ERIDNVYE
-320 SIIKGYKYLFINGG
+320 SILNGYKYLFINGG
-334 VNDSVSGRATSRDRS
+334 INDSVSGRATSRDNS
-349 SDLSRGKDILA
+349 SDISRGKDLLT

-365 AVGAGEEYQDQIKSL
+365 SIGAGKEYQDEIKSL
-380 IKTTVSENNLYN
+380 IKTVALENNSYN
-392 TVDKIGNKIARAIIR
+392 TIDKISNKIAKAIIR
-407 DIVNDD
+407 DIINDD
-413 SIKTYQIEGTKV
+413 SIKTLKVEGTKV
-425 YGAMDRAVSINDKK
+425 YGAMDRAVSINEK
-439 GKLVL
+439 GGKFVL

-460 NVKGWYISDGMT
+460 NVKGWYIGDGMT
-472 YIYGID
+472 YVYGTD
-478 SETFTDFWP
+478 SATFTEYWP

-492 HLPGVTNSQRERG
+492 HLPGVTNSLRERG

-521 GGSSNGQ
+521 GGSCNGK

-540 KSTKMKKS
+540 KATEMRKS

-559 LASNIKSKDGEIHTT
+559 AASNINSKDGEVHTT

-581 NGKIILNGKE
+581 DGKIILNGKE
-591 IKGET
+591 IKEDT
-596 IIENPENISLNFNE
+596 VIENPQNISLNFNE
-610 NYLGENIGYKII
+610 NYKGENIGYKIV
-622 YAPQLTVK
+622 YAPQLNLK
-630 KENRK
+630 KETRT

-644 STDEIVKNYF
+644 STEEITKDYF
-654 TAYINHGKNPKN
+654 TAYINHGKNPKK
-666 SNFAYIV
+666 SGFAYII
-673 LPMYSK
+673 LPMYTQ

-685 DVSRFEITKLDE
+685 DVSRFEIVKLDKE
-697 KAHMVK
+697 AHIIK
-703 DKKAGVTG
+703 DKKSGVTG
-711 INFWRDIPTKVEGIK
+711 INFWKDSPTKELGIK

-731 SVLKKESEDCLEI
+731 SVLLKENDEFLEL

-752 ANYRSVFEID
+752 ANYKSVLEVD
-762 GKYEVMESSAKDLV
+762 GKYEVIESSTENIQAITS
-776 VETLDEKVKIKINLK
+776 EEKIKIKIDLR
-791 NNGASEYIK
+791 NNGTSEYIK
-800 LKRIK
+800 LKKL

>member
-1 MKKIVFIIIL
+1 MKKSIFIFTL
-11 LTLTT
+11 LALTIT
-16 ASFSKEKEVSIN
+16 SFSEEKKVAVKES
-28 ENQKIEISQSEI
+28 QKIEINQSE
-40 KDYKK
+40 KADYKK
-45 IRESWQEYLT
+45 IRENWLEYLT
-55 GVPNRSNI
+55 GVPNKSNI
-63 AKMSEVELQ
+63 AKMSKEELE
-72 ETYAENEKQANT
+72 ETYLGNEKQADT
-84 SYGKL
+84 SYAKL
-89 NKNENRTFLIS
+89 NKNQDRTFLIE
-100 GYENMNDGVHIMRTY
+100 GYENMGDGVHVMRTY

-121 ARAYATPNTKYY
+121 AKAYATPNTKYY

-176 DILVLLYDD
+176 DIMVLLYDD
-185 VPVEKRM
+185 VPYEKRM

-200 FQPYAEYS
+200 FQPFAEYS

-265 IKDGFYRDGSFIQHG
+265 TRDGFYKDGSFIQHG
-280 NVPYNGTYASVLF
+280 NVAYNGTYASVLF

-312 ERINNVYE
+312 ERIDNVYE
-320 SIIKGYKYLFINGG
+320 SILNGYKYLFINGG
-334 VNDSVSGRATSRDRS
+334 INDSVSGRATSRDNS
-349 SDLSRGKDILA
+349 SDISRGKDLLT

-365 AVGAGEEYQDQIKSL
+365 SIGAGKEYQDEIKSL
-380 IKTTVSENNLYN
+380 IKTVALENNSYN
-392 TVDKIGNKIARAIIR
+392 TIDKISNKIAKAIIR
-407 DIVNDD
+407 DIINDD
-413 SIKTYQIEGTKV
+413 SIKTLKVEGTKV
-425 YGAMDRAVSINDKK
+425 YGAMDRAVSINEK
-439 GKLVL
+439 GGKFVL

-460 NVKGWYISDGMT
+460 NVKGWYIGDGMT
-472 YIYGID
+472 YVYGTD
-478 SETFTDFWP
+478 SETFTEYWP

-492 HLPGVTNSQRERG
+492 HLPGVTNSLRERG

-521 GGSSNGQ
+521 GGSCNGK

-540 KSTKMKKS
+540 KATEMRKS
-548 YFMTDDGAILI
+548 YFMADDGAILI
-559 LASNIKSKDGEIHTT
+559 VASNINSKDGEVHTT

-581 NGKIILNGKE
+581 DGKIILNGRE
-591 IKGET
+591 IKEDT
-596 IIENPENISLNFNE
+596 VIENPQNISLNFNE
-610 NYLGENIGYKII
+610 NYKGENIGYKIV
-622 YAPQLTVK
+622 YAPQLNLK
-630 KENRK
+630 KETRT

-644 STDEIVKNYF
+644 STEEITKDYF
-654 TAYINHGKNPKN
+654 TAYINHGKNPKK
-666 SNFAYIV
+666 SGFAYII
-673 LPMYSK
+673 LPMYTQ

-685 DVSRFEITKLDE
+685 DVSRFEIVKLDKE
-697 KAHMVK
+697 AHIIK
-703 DKKAGVTG
+703 DKKSGVTG
-711 INFWRDIPTKVEGIK
+711 INFWKDSPTKKLGIK

-731 SVLKKESEDCLEI
+731 SVLLKENDEFLEL

-752 ANYRSVFEID
+752 ANYKSVLEVD
-762 GKYEVMESSAKDLV
+762 GKYEVIESSTENIQAITS
-776 VETLDEKVKIKINLK
+776 EEKIKIKIDLR
-791 NNGASEYIK
+791 NNGTSEYIK
-800 LKRIK
+800 LKKL

>member
-1 MKKIVFIIIL
+1 MKKSIFIFTL
-11 LTLTT
+11 LALTIT
-16 ASFSKEKEVSIN
+16 SFSEEKKVAVK
-28 ENQKIEISQSEI
+28 ENQKIEINQSERA
-40 KDYKK
+40 DYKK
-45 IRESWQEYLT
+45 IRENWLEYLT
-55 GVPNRSNI
+55 GVPNKSNI
-63 AKMSEVELQ
+63 AKMSKEELE
-72 ETYAENEKQANT
+72 ETYLGNEKQADT
-84 SYGKL
+84 SYAKL
-89 NKNENRTFLIS
+89 NKNQDRTFLIE
-100 GYENMNDGVHIMRTY
+100 GYENMGDGVHVMRTY

-121 ARAYATPNTKYY
+121 AKAYATPNTKYY

-176 DILVLLYDD
+176 DIMVLLYDD
-185 VPVEKRM
+185 VPYEKRM

-200 FQPYAEYS
+200 FQPFAEYS

-222 RVSTGGNRIDTS
+222 RISTGGNRIDTS

-265 IKDGFYRDGSFIQHG
+265 TRDGFYKDGSFIQHG
-280 NVPYNGTYASVLF
+280 NVAYNGTYASVLF

-312 ERINNVYE
+312 ERIDNVYE
-320 SIIKGYKYLFINGG
+320 SILNGYKYLFINGG
-334 VNDSVSGRATSRDRS
+334 INDSVSGRATSRDNS
-349 SDLSRGKDILA
+349 SDISRGKDLLT

-365 AVGAGEEYQDQIKSL
+365 SIGAGKEYQDEIKSL
-380 IKTTVSENNLYN
+380 IKTVALENNSYS
-392 TVDKIGNKIARAIIR
+392 TIDKISNKIAKAIIR
-407 DIVNDD
+407 DIINDD
-413 SIKTYQIEGTKV
+413 SIKTLKVEGTKV
-425 YGAMDRAVSINDKK
+425 YGAMDRAVSINEK
-439 GKLVL
+439 GGKFVL

-460 NVKGWYISDGMT
+460 NVKGWYIGDGMT
-472 YIYGID
+472 YVYGTD
-478 SETFTDFWP
+478 SETFTEYWP

-492 HLPGVTNSQRERG
+492 HLPGVTNSLRERG

-521 GGSSNGQ
+521 GGSCNGK

-540 KSTKMKKS
+540 KATEMRKS

-559 LASNIKSKDGEIHTT
+559 AASNINSKDGEVHTT

-581 NGKIILNGKE
+581 DGKIILNGKE
-591 IKGET
+591 IKEDT
-596 IIENPENISLNFNE
+596 VIENPQNISLNFNE
-610 NYLGENIGYKII
+610 NYKGENIGYKIV
-622 YAPQLTVK
+622 YAPQLNLK
-630 KENRK
+630 KETRT

-644 STDEIVKNYF
+644 STEEITKDYF
-654 TAYINHGKNPKN
+654 TAYINHGKNPKK
-666 SNFAYIV
+666 SGFAYII
-673 LPMYSK
+673 LPMYTQ

-685 DVSRFEITKLDE
+685 DVSRFEIVKLDKE
-697 KAHMVK
+697 AHIIK
-703 DKKAGVTG
+703 DKKSGVTG
-711 INFWRDIPTKVEGIK
+711 INFWKDSPTKELGIK

-731 SVLKKESEDCLEI
+731 SVLLKENDEFLEL

-752 ANYRSVFEID
+752 ASYKSVLEVD
-762 GKYEVMESSAKDLV
+762 GKYEVIESSTENIQATTS
-776 VETLDEKVKIKINLK
+776 EEKIKIKIDLR
-791 NNGASEYIK
+791 NNGTSEYIK
-800 LKRIK
+800 LKKL

>member
-1 MKKIVFIIIL
+1 MKKSIFIFTL
-11 LTLTT
+11 LALTIT
-16 ASFSKEKEVSIN
+16 SFSEEKKVAVKES
-28 ENQKIEISQSEI
+28 QKIEINQSE
-40 KDYKK
+40 KADYKK
-45 IRESWQEYLT
+45 IRENWLEYLT
-55 GVPNRSNI
+55 GVPNKSNI
-63 AKMSEVELQ
+63 AKMSKEELE
-72 ETYAENEKQANT
+72 ETYLGNEKQADT
-84 SYGKL
+84 SYAKL
-89 NKNENRTFLIS
+89 NKNQDRTFLIE
-100 GYENMNDGVHIMRTY
+100 GYENMGDGVHVMRTY

-121 ARAYATPNTKYY
+121 AKAYATPNTKYY

-176 DILVLLYDD
+176 DIMVLLYDD
-185 VPVEKRM
+185 VPYEKRM

-200 FQPYAEYS
+200 FQPFAEYS

-222 RVSTGGNRIDTS
+222 RISTGGNRIDTS

-265 IKDGFYRDGSFIQHG
+265 RRDGFYKDGSFIQHG
-280 NVPYNGTYASVLF
+280 NVAYNGTYASVLF

-312 ERINNVYE
+312 ERIDNVYE
-320 SIIKGYKYLFINGG
+320 SILNGYKYLFINGG
-334 VNDSVSGRATSRDRS
+334 INDSVSGRATSRDNS
-349 SDLSRGKDILA
+349 SDISRGKDLLT

-365 AVGAGEEYQDQIKSL
+365 SIGAGKEYQDEIKSL
-380 IKTTVSENNLYN
+380 IKTVALENNSYN
-392 TVDKIGNKIARAIIR
+392 TIDKISNKIAKAIIR
-407 DIVNDD
+407 DIINDD
-413 SIKTYQIEGTKV
+413 SIKTLKVEGTKV
-425 YGAMDRAVSINDKK
+425 YGAMDRAVSINEK
-439 GKLVL
+439 GGKFVL

-460 NVKGWYISDGMT
+460 NVKGWYIGDGMT
-472 YIYGID
+472 YVYGTD
-478 SETFTDFWP
+478 SETFTEYWP

-492 HLPGVTNSQRERG
+492 HLPGVTNSLRERG

-521 GGSSNGQ
+521 GGSCNGK

-540 KSTKMKKS
+540 KATEMRKS

-559 LASNIKSKDGEIHTT
+559 AASNINSKDGEVHTT

-581 NGKIILNGKE
+581 DGKIILNGRE
-591 IKGET
+591 IKEDT
-596 IIENPENISLNFNE
+596 IIENPQNISLNFNE
-610 NYLGENIGYKII
+610 NHKGENIGYKVV
-622 YAPQLTVK
+622 YAPQLNLK
-630 KENRK
+630 KETRT
-635 GSWKNIGGT
+635 GSWKEIGGT
-644 STDEIVKNYF
+644 LSEEISKDYF
-654 TAYINHGKNPKN
+654 TAYINHGKNPKK
-666 SNFAYIV
+666 SGFAYII
-673 LPMYSK
+673 LPMYTQ

-685 DVSRFEITKLDE
+685 DVSRFEIVKLDKE
-697 KAHMVK
+697 AHIIK
-703 DKKAGVTG
+703 DKKSGVTG
-711 INFWRDIPTKVEGIK
+711 INFWKDSPTKELGIK

-731 SVLKKESEDCLEI
+731 SVLLKENDEFLEL

-752 ANYRSVFEID
+752 ANYKSVLEVD
-762 GKYEVMESSAKDLV
+762 GKYEVIESSTENIQATTS
-776 VETLDEKVKIKINLK
+776 EEKIKIKIDLR
-791 NNGASEYIK
+791 NNGTSEYIK
-800 LKRIK
+800 LKKL

>member
-1 MKKIVFIIIL
+1 MKKSIFIFTL
-11 LTLTT
+11 LALTIT
-16 ASFSKEKEVSIN
+16 SFSEEKKVAVKES
-28 ENQKIEISQSEI
+28 QKIEINQSE
-40 KDYKK
+40 KADYKK
-45 IRESWQEYLT
+45 IRENWLEYLT
-55 GVPNRSNI
+55 GVPNKSNI
-63 AKMSEVELQ
+63 AKMSKEELE
-72 ETYAENEKQANT
+72 ETYLGNEKQADT
-84 SYGKL
+84 SYAKL
-89 NKNENRTFLIS
+89 NKNQDRTFLIE
-100 GYENMNDGVHIMRTY
+100 GYENMGDGVHVMRTY

-121 ARAYATPNTKYY
+121 AKAYATPNTKYY

-148 LYDNAYHEGLPENG
+148 LYENAYHEGLPENG

-176 DILVLLYDD
+176 DIMVLLYDD
-185 VPVEKRM
+185 VPYEKRM

-200 FQPYAEYS
+200 FQPFAEYS

-222 RVSTGGNRIDTS
+222 RISTGGNRIDTS

-265 IKDGFYRDGSFIQHG
+265 TRDGFYKDGSFIQHG
-280 NVPYNGTYASVLF
+280 NVAYNGTYASVLF

-312 ERINNVYE
+312 ERIDNVYE
-320 SIIKGYKYLFINGG
+320 SILNGYKYLFINGG
-334 VNDSVSGRATSRDRS
+334 INDSVSGRATSRDNS
-349 SDLSRGKDILA
+349 SDISRGKDLLT

-365 AVGAGEEYQDQIKSL
+365 SIGAGKEYQDEIKSL
-380 IKTTVSENNLYN
+380 IKTVALENNSYN
-392 TVDKIGNKIARAIIR
+392 TIDKISNKIAKAIIR
-407 DIVNDD
+407 DIINDD
-413 SIKTYQIEGTKV
+413 SIKTLKVEGTKV
-425 YGAMDRAVSINDKK
+425 YGAMDRAVSINEK
-439 GKLVL
+439 GGKFVL

-460 NVKGWYISDGMT
+460 NVKGWYIGDGMT
-472 YIYGID
+472 YVYGTD
-478 SETFTDFWP
+478 SETFTEYWP

-492 HLPGVTNSQRERG
+492 HLPGVTNSLRERG

-521 GGSSNGQ
+521 GGSCNGK

-540 KSTKMKKS
+540 KATEMRKS

-559 LASNIKSKDGEIHTT
+559 AASNINSKDGEVHTT

-581 NGKIILNGKE
+581 DGKIILNGKE
-591 IKGET
+591 IKEDT
-596 IIENPENISLNFNE
+596 VIENPQNISLNFNE
-610 NYLGENIGYKII
+610 NYKGENIGYKIV
-622 YAPQLTVK
+622 YAPQLNLK
-630 KENRK
+630 KETRT

-644 STDEIVKNYF
+644 STEEITKDYF
-654 TAYINHGKNPKN
+654 TAYINHGKNPKK
-666 SNFAYIV
+666 SGFAYII
-673 LPMYSK
+673 LPMYTQ

-685 DVSRFEITKLDE
+685 DVSRFEIVKLDKE
-697 KAHMVK
+697 AHIIK
-703 DKKAGVTG
+703 DKKSGVTG
-711 INFWRDIPTKVEGIK
+711 INFWKDSPTKELGIK

-731 SVLKKESEDCLEI
+731 SVLLKENDEFLEL

-752 ANYRSVFEID
+752 ANYKSVLEVD
-762 GKYEVMESSAKDLV
+762 GKYEVIESSIENIQATTS
-776 VETLDEKVKIKINLK
+776 EEKIKIKIDLR
-791 NNGASEYIK
+791 NNGTSEYIK
-800 LKRIK
+800 LKKL

>member
-1 MKKIVFIIIL
+1 MKKSIFIFTL
-11 LTLTT
+11 LALTIT
-16 ASFSKEKEVSIN
+16 SFSEEKKVAVKES
-28 ENQKIEISQSEI
+28 QKIEINQSE
-40 KDYKK
+40 KADYKK
-45 IRESWQEYLT
+45 IRENWLEYLT
-55 GVPNRSNI
+55 GVPNKSNI
-63 AKMSEVELQ
+63 AKMSKEELE
-72 ETYAENEKQANT
+72 ETYLGNEKQADI
-84 SYGKL
+84 SYAKL
-89 NKNENRTFLIS
+89 NKNQDRTFLIE
-100 GYENMNDGVHIMRTY
+100 GYENMGDGVHVMRTY

-121 ARAYATPNTKYY
+121 AKAYATPNTKYY

-176 DILVLLYDD
+176 DIMVLLYDD
-185 VPVEKRM
+185 IPYEKRM

-200 FQPYAEYS
+200 FQPFAEYS

-239 RGVLMEDKVQVID
+239 RGVLMEDKVQVMD

-265 IKDGFYRDGSFIQHG
+265 TRDGFYKDGSFIQHG
-280 NVPYNGTYASVLF
+280 NVAYNGTYASVLF

-312 ERINNVYE
+312 ERIDNVYE
-320 SIIKGYKYLFINGG
+320 SILNGYKYLFINGG
-334 VNDSVSGRATSRDRS
+334 VNDSVSGRATSRDNS
-349 SDLSRGKDILA
+349 SDISRGKDLLT

-365 AVGAGEEYQDQIKSL
+365 SIGAGKEYQDEIKSL
-380 IKTTVSENNLYN
+380 IKTVALENNSYN
-392 TVDKIGNKIARAIIR
+392 TIDKISNKIAKAIIR
-407 DIVNDD
+407 DIINDD
-413 SIKTYQIEGTKV
+413 SIKTLKVEGTKV
-425 YGAMDRAVSINDKK
+425 YGAMDRAVSINEK
-439 GKLVL
+439 GGKFVL

-460 NVKGWYISDGMT
+460 NVKGWYIGDGMT
-472 YIYGID
+472 YVYGTD
-478 SETFTDFWP
+478 SETFTEYWP

-492 HLPGVTNSQRERG
+492 HLPGVTNSLRERG

-521 GGSSNGQ
+521 GGSCNGK
-528 EAFVGMDMISWN
+528 ETFVGMDMISWN
-540 KSTKMKKS
+540 KATEMRKS

-559 LASNIKSKDGEIHTT
+559 AASNINSKDGEVHTT

-581 NGKIILNGKE
+581 DGKIILNGKE
-591 IKGET
+591 IKEDT
-596 IIENPENISLNFNE
+596 VIENPQNISLNFNE
-610 NYLGENIGYKII
+610 NYKGENIGYKIV
-622 YAPQLTVK
+622 YAPQLNLK
-630 KENRK
+630 KETRT

-644 STDEIVKNYF
+644 STEEITKDYF
-654 TAYINHGKNPKN
+654 TAYINHGKNPKR
-666 SNFAYIV
+666 SGFAYII
-673 LPMYSK
+673 LPMYTQ

-685 DVSRFEITKLDE
+685 DVSRFEIVKLDKE
-697 KAHMVK
+697 AHIIK
-703 DKKAGVTG
+703 DKKSGVTG
-711 INFWRDIPTKVEGIK
+711 INFWKDSPTKELGIK

-731 SVLKKESEDCLEI
+731 SVLLKENDEFLEL

-752 ANYRSVFEID
+752 ANYKSVLEVD
-762 GKYEVMESSAKDLV
+762 GKYEVIESSTENIQATTS
-776 VETLDEKVKIKINLK
+776 EEKIKIKIDLR

-800 LKRIK
+800 LKKL